1 MPDNGLPI
9 WRLHADLLRALSGG
23 NRLVLVAATG
33 SGKTTQ
39 VPQMIL
45 DAGLVPEGKQIVVLQ
60 PRRVAA
66 RTVATRVAWERG
78 VRLGTEVGYQV
89 RFEDRIG
96 EGTRIAFVTEGILL
110 RWLQDDPRLE
120 RIAVLVF
127 DEFHER
133 NLLSDVA
140 LALAKRLQANGR
152 PDLRLLVMSATLD
165 AEPVARYLAAP
176 PPDRSP
182 PAAPDVAPAHA
193 VPAVPA
199 VPESVPI
206 LVSEGRTFP
215 VEMRWLEYGDS
226 RPVHE
231 LAADKVE
238 RIVESGWEG
247 DILVFMPGKG
257 EIQATLG
264 ALAAA
269 RLGERVVLIP
279 LHGELPPEDQDRA
292 FQPSPLR
299 KIVVSTNVAETSVTI
314 DGIRHVV
321 DGGLARMARYDAER
335 GIQTLMVEEISRASA
350 DQRAGRAG
358 RTAPGTC
365 WRLWTESGH
374 LNRPAR
380 NTPEIQRADLA
391 EVVLLLHS
399 LGVRQAAT
407 FDWLDAPDRAA
418 VLRAERLLHLL
429 GALGPSGQGGMAG
442 ADGHAGDPPDAASDL
457 TPVGRQ
463 MLRLPMHPRFARLL
477 IEASRR
483 GCVPAACL
491 CAALVSGR
499 DLLMRVN
506 RDDRAMGDARELFE
520 GSTLS
525 DFHTLLRA
533 HQFARNARFALEPC
547 RRHGIHAQ
555 TARQVEDT
563 FQQLVRI
570 AEREGLMP
578 GDPRSE
584 SNAAA
589 PEGDEALL
597 KSLCAGFVDQVCV
610 RKDSGSLDCLLTEGR
625 VGTLMRES
633 VVQQAELLVVG
644 SLREIPGR
652 SGGVLTLLGLATA
665 VKVEWLRELYPQH
678 FQAAVEHV
686 YDRLHKRVS
695 PVRRQ
700 RFLDLVVATEH
711 LRETDPEQS
720 GRCLAEAFARG
731 GFELPQLDHDL
742 RQFIARVNLMARAL
756 PHLEFPAFDGAA
768 LVAALE
774 RAFRGLTLVKQAQAA
789 PLREAFRAHLAPEQI
804 AWLDELMPLHLS
816 WIEGR
821 RLKLTYVEPD
831 PDLDPEE
838 IPGPEAQVKL
848 TECLPLK
855 THPTV
860 GEDAIPVRLALQ
872 APDGKRLEVVSDFP
886 RWRETTYPKLR
897 SQLRAKYPG
906 FVWP

>member
-9 WRLHADLLRALSGG
+9 WRLHADLIRTLTEG
-23 NRLVLVAATG
+23 NQLVLVAATG

-45 DAGLVPEGKQIVVLQ
+45 DAGLVPPGQQIVVLQ

-66 RTVATRVAWERG
+66 RTVATRVAWERQ
-78 VRLGTEVGYQV
+78 VRLGAEVGYQV

-96 EGTRIAFVTEGILL
+96 DATRIAFITEGILL
-110 RWLQDDPRLE
+110 RWIQDDPRLSQ
-120 RIAVLVF
+120 IGVLIF

-140 LALAKRLQANGR
+140 LALAKRLQATER
-152 PDLRLLVMSATLD
+152 PDLRLVVMSATLE
-165 AEPVARYLAAP
+165 AEPVARYLAASVSVPAPVTGQGVSDLP
-176 PPDRSP
+176 PGGI
-182 PAAPDVAPAHA
+182 APASA
-193 VPAVPA
+193 
-199 VPESVPI
+199 PI

-215 VEMRWLEYGDS
+215 VEMQWLDYGDS

-238 RIVESGWEG
+238 RIVEAGWEG

-269 RLGERVVLIP
+269 RLGERVSLIP
-279 LHGELPPEDQDRA
+279 LHGELGPDDQDRA

-407 FDWLDAPDRAA
+407 FDWLDAPDKAA
-418 VLRAERLLHLL
+418 VLRAERLLHIL
-429 GALGPSGQGGMAG
+429 GALEEGHGAESSG
-442 ADGHAGDPPDAASDL
+442 SDL

-477 IEASRR
+477 VEASRR

-506 RDDRAMGDARELFE
+506 REDPSSADARELFE
-520 GSTLS
+520 GSTQS

-533 HQFARNARFALEPC
+533 HQYARNAHFSLEAC

-570 AEREGLMP
+570 AEREKMMTRDSG
-578 GDPRSE
+578 
-584 SNAAA
+584 AASA
-589 PEGDEALL
+589 EVGDEGLL

-625 VGTLMRES
+625 TGSLMRES
-633 VVQQAELLVVG
+633 VVQQAELMVVG
-644 SLREIPGR
+644 SIREVSGR

-665 VKVEWLRELYPQH
+665 VKSEWLRELFPQH
-678 FQAAVEHV
+678 FHTSVDHV
-686 YDRLHKRVS
+686 FDRLHKRVS
-695 PVRRQ
+695 PVRRIC
-700 RFLDLVVATEH
+700 FLDLVVATEH
-711 LRETDPEQS
+711 QRESDPELS

-731 GFELPQLDHDL
+731 GFDLPQLDHEL
-742 RQFIARVNLMARAL
+742 KQFIARVNLIARAL
-756 PHLEFPAFDGAA
+756 PQLEFPAFDGAA
-768 LVAALE
+768 LVAALD
-774 RAFRGLTLVKQAQAA
+774 RAFRGLTLVKQAQVAS
-789 PLREAFRAHLAPEQI
+789 LKEAFRAHLAPEQI
-804 AWLDELMPLHLS
+804 AWLDELMPVHLP
-816 WIEGR
+816 WLEGR

-831 PDLDPEE
+831 PEAEADE
-838 IPGPEAQVKL
+838 ISGPEAQVKL
-848 TECLPLK
+848 TECFQLK

-860 GEDAIPVRLALQ
+860 GEDAIPIRLALQ
-872 APDGKRLEVVSDFP
+872 APDGKRLEVVSNFP
-886 RWRETTYPKLR
+886 RWREVSYPKLR
-897 SQLRAKYPG
+897 AQIRTKYPG

>member
-9 WRLHADLLRALSGG
+9 WRLHADLIRTLTEG
-23 NRLVLVAATG
+23 NQLVLVAATG

-45 DAGLVPEGKQIVVLQ
+45 DAGLVPEGRQIVVLQ

-66 RTVATRVAWERG
+66 RTVATRVAWERQ
-78 VRLGTEVGYQV
+78 VRLGAEVGYQV

-96 EGTRIAFVTEGILL
+96 DGTRIAFVTEGILL
-110 RWLQDDPRLE
+110 RWLQDDPRLS
-120 RIAVLVF
+120 RIGVLIF

-140 LALAKRLQANGR
+140 LALAKRLQVTAR
-152 PDLRLLVMSATLD
+152 PDLRLVVMSATLE
-165 AEPVARYLAAP
+165 AEPVARYLAS
-176 PPDRSP
+176 SP
-182 PAAPDVAPAHA
+182 PGPVAAPSRPAA
-193 VPAVPA
+193 
-199 VPESVPI
+199 PI

-215 VEMRWLEYGDS
+215 VEMQWLDYGDN

-238 RIVESGWEG
+238 RIVEAGWEG

-264 ALAAA
+264 ALSAA
-269 RLGERVVLIP
+269 RLGERVALIP
-279 LHGELPPEDQDRA
+279 LHGELAPDDQDRA
-292 FQPSPLR
+292 FQPSPVR

-365 WRLWTESGH
+365 WRLWTESAH

-399 LGVRQAAT
+399 LGVRQAAV
-407 FDWLDAPDRAA
+407 FDWLDAPDKAA
-418 VLRAERLLHLL
+418 VLRAERLLHIL
-429 GALGPSGQGGMAG
+429 GALETEPAAEPGAG
-442 ADGHAGDPPDAASDL
+442 ERGSDL

-477 IEASRR
+477 VEASRR

-506 RDDRAMGDARELFE
+506 RDDRSMADARELFE
-520 GSTLS
+520 GSPQS

-533 HQFARNARFALEPC
+533 HQYARNAHFSLDAC

-570 AEREGLMP
+570 AEREGMMP
-578 GDPRSE
+578 REASSVPTE
-584 SNAAA
+584 A
-589 PEGDEALL
+589 GDEGLL
-597 KSLCAGFVDQVCV
+597 KSLCAGFVDQVCL

-625 VGTLMRES
+625 TGSLMRES
-633 VVQQAELLVVG
+633 VVQQADLMVVG
-644 SLREIPGR
+644 SIREVSGR
-652 SGGVLTLLGLATA
+652 TGGVLTLLGLATA
-665 VKVEWLRELYPQH
+665 VKTEWLRELYPQH
-678 FQAAVEHV
+678 FSTSVEHV
-686 YDRLHKRVS
+686 FDRLHKRVS
-695 PVRRQ
+695 PVRRI

-711 LRETDPEQS
+711 QRESDPGLS

-731 GFELPQLDHDL
+731 GFELPQLDHEL
-742 RQFIARVNLMARAL
+742 KQFIARVNLIARAL
-756 PHLEFPAFDGAA
+756 PQLEFPAFDGAA
-768 LVAALE
+768 LVAALD
-774 RAFRGLTLVKQAQAA
+774 RAFRGLTLVKQAQSA
-789 PLREAFRAHLAPEQI
+789 PLKEAFRAHLAPEQI
-804 AWLDELMPLHLS
+804 AWLDELMPVHLP
-816 WIEGR
+816 WTEGR

-831 PDLDPEE
+831 PDAEADE

-848 TECLPLK
+848 TECFQLK

-872 APDGKRLEVVSDFP
+872 TPDGKRLEVVSDFP
-886 RWRETTYPKLR
+886 RWREVSYPKQR
-897 SQLRAKYPG
+897 SQLRAKHPG

>member
-9 WRLHADLLRALSGG
+9 WRLHADLIGALTRG

-45 DAGLVPEGKQIVVLQ
+45 DAGLVPEGRQIVVLQ

-66 RTVATRVAWERG
+66 RTVATRVAWERQ
-78 VRLGTEVGYQV
+78 VRLGAEVGYQV
-89 RFEDRIG
+89 LFEDRIG
-96 EGTRIAFVTEGILL
+96 DDTRIAFVTEGILL
-110 RWLQDDPRLE
+110 RWLQDDPRLS
-120 RIAVLVF
+120 RIGVLIF

-140 LALAKRLQANGR
+140 LALAKRLQATAR
-152 PDLRLLVMSATLD
+152 PDLRLVVMSATLE
-165 AEPVARYLAAP
+165 AEPVARYLAS
-176 PPDRSP
+176 SP
-182 PAAPDVAPAHA
+182 PGPVAAPARPAA
-193 VPAVPA
+193 
-199 VPESVPI
+199 PI

-215 VEMRWLEYGDS
+215 VEMQWLDYGDN

-238 RIVESGWEG
+238 RIVEAGWEG

-257 EIQATLG
+257 EIQAALG
-264 ALAAA
+264 ALSAA
-269 RLGERVVLIP
+269 RLGERVALIP
-279 LHGELPPEDQDRA
+279 LHGELAPDDQDRA
-292 FQPSPLR
+292 FQPSPVR

-365 WRLWTESGH
+365 WRLWTESAH

-399 LGVRQAAT
+399 LGVRQAAV
-407 FDWLDAPDRAA
+407 FDWLDAPDKAA
-418 VLRAERLLHLL
+418 VLRAERLLHIL
-429 GALGPSGQGGMAG
+429 GALETEPAAEPGAG
-442 ADGHAGDPPDAASDL
+442 ERGSDL

-477 IEASRR
+477 VEASRR

-506 RDDRAMGDARELFE
+506 RDDRSMVDARELFE
-520 GSTLS
+520 GSPQS

-533 HQFARNARFALEPC
+533 HQYARNAHFSLDAC

-570 AEREGLMP
+570 AEREGMMP
-578 GDPRSE
+578 REASSVPTE
-584 SNAAA
+584 A
-589 PEGDEALL
+589 GDEGLL
-597 KSLCAGFVDQVCV
+597 KSLCAGFVDQVCI

-625 VGTLMRES
+625 TGSLMRES
-633 VVQQAELLVVG
+633 VVQQAELMVVG
-644 SLREIPGR
+644 SIREVSGR
-652 SGGVLTLLGLATA
+652 TGGVLTLLGLATA
-665 VKVEWLRELYPQH
+665 VKTEWLRELYPQH
-678 FQAAVEHV
+678 FSTSVEHV
-686 YDRLHKRVS
+686 FDRLHKRVS
-695 PVRRQ
+695 PVRRI

-711 LRETDPEQS
+711 QRESDPEQS

-731 GFELPQLDHDL
+731 GFELPQLDHEL
-742 RQFIARVNLMARAL
+742 KQFIARVNLIARAL
-756 PHLEFPAFDGAA
+756 PQLEFPAFDGAA
-768 LVAALE
+768 LVAALD
-774 RAFRGLTLVKQAQAA
+774 RAFRGLTLVKQAQSA
-789 PLREAFRAHLAPEQI
+789 PLKEAFRAHLAPEQI
-804 AWLDELMPLHLS
+804 AWLDELMPVHLP
-816 WIEGR
+816 WTEGR

-831 PDLDPEE
+831 PDAEADE

-848 TECLPLK
+848 TECFQLK

-872 APDGKRLEVVSDFP
+872 TPDGKRLEVVSDFP
-886 RWRETTYPKLR
+886 RWREVSYPKQR
-897 SQLRAKYPG
+897 SQLRAKHPG

>member
-9 WRLHADLLRALSGG
+9 WRLHADLIRTLTEG
-23 NRLVLVAATG
+23 NQLVLVAATG

-45 DAGLVPEGKQIVVLQ
+45 DAGLVPEGRRIVVLQ

-66 RTVATRVAWERG
+66 RTVATRVAWERQ
-78 VRLGTEVGYQV
+78 VRLGAEVGYQV

-96 EGTRIAFVTEGILL
+96 DGTRIAFVTEGILL
-110 RWLQDDPRLE
+110 RWLQDDPRLS
-120 RIAVLVF
+120 RIGVLIF

-140 LALAKRLQANGR
+140 LALAKRLQATAR
-152 PDLRLLVMSATLD
+152 PDLRLVVMSATLE
-165 AEPVARYLAAP
+165 AEPVARYLAS
-176 PPDRSP
+176 SP
-182 PAAPDVAPAHA
+182 PGPVEAPAR
-193 VPAVPA
+193 PAA
-199 VPESVPI
+199 PI

-215 VEMRWLEYGDS
+215 VEMQWLDYGDN

-238 RIVESGWEG
+238 RIVEAGWEG

-264 ALAAA
+264 ALSAA
-269 RLGERVVLIP
+269 RLGERVALIP
-279 LHGELPPEDQDRA
+279 LHGELAPDDQDRA
-292 FQPSPLR
+292 FQPSPVR

-365 WRLWTESGH
+365 WRLWTESAH

-399 LGVRQAAT
+399 LGVRQAAV
-407 FDWLDAPDRAA
+407 FDWLDAPDKAA
-418 VLRAERLLHLL
+418 VLRAERLLHIL
-429 GALGPSGQGGMAG
+429 GALETEPAAEPGAG
-442 ADGHAGDPPDAASDL
+442 ERGSDL

-477 IEASRR
+477 VEASRR

-506 RDDRAMGDARELFE
+506 RDDRSMADARELFE
-520 GSTLS
+520 GSPQS

-533 HQFARNARFALEPC
+533 HQYARNAHFSLDAC

-570 AEREGLMP
+570 AEREGMT
-578 GDPRSE
+578 PREASPTPTE
-584 SNAAA
+584 A
-589 PEGDEALL
+589 GDEGLL
-597 KSLCAGFVDQVCV
+597 KSLCAGFIDQVCV

-625 VGTLMRES
+625 TGSLMRES
-633 VVQQAELLVVG
+633 VVQQAELMVVG
-644 SLREIPGR
+644 SIREVSGR
-652 SGGVLTLLGLATA
+652 TGGVLTLLGLATA
-665 VKVEWLRELYPQH
+665 VKTEWLRELYPQH
-678 FQAAVEHV
+678 FNTSVEHV
-686 YDRLHKRVS
+686 FDRLHKRVS
-695 PVRRQ
+695 PVRRI

-711 LRETDPEQS
+711 QRESDPEQS

-731 GFELPQLDHDL
+731 GFELPQLDHEL
-742 RQFIARVNLMARAL
+742 KQFIARVNLIARAL

-768 LVAALE
+768 LVAALD
-774 RAFRGLTLVKQAQAA
+774 RAFRGLTLVKQAQSA
-789 PLREAFRAHLAPEQI
+789 PLKEAFRAHLAPEQI
-804 AWLDELMPLHLS
+804 AWLDELMPVHLP
-816 WIEGR
+816 WTEGR

-831 PDLDPEE
+831 PDAEADE

-848 TECLPLK
+848 TECFQLK

-872 APDGKRLEVVSDFP
+872 TPDGKRLEVVSDFP
-886 RWRETTYPKLR
+886 RWREVSYPKQR
-897 SQLRAKYPG
+897 SQLRAKHPG

>member
-9 WRLHADLLRALSGG
+9 WRLHADLIRTLTEG
-23 NRLVLVAATG
+23 NQLVLVAATG

-45 DAGLVPEGKQIVVLQ
+45 DAGLVPEGQQIVVLQ

-66 RTVATRVAWERG
+66 RTVATRVAWERQ
-78 VRLGTEVGYQV
+78 VRLGAEVGYQV

-96 EGTRIAFVTEGILL
+96 DATRIAFITEGILL
-110 RWLQDDPRLE
+110 RWIQDDPRLSQ
-120 RIAVLVF
+120 IGVLIF

-140 LALAKRLQANGR
+140 LALAKRLQATER
-152 PDLRLLVMSATLD
+152 PDLRLVVMSATLE
-165 AEPVARYLAAP
+165 AEPVARYLAASVSVPAPVTGQGVSDLP
-176 PPDRSP
+176 PGGI
-182 PAAPDVAPAHA
+182 APASA
-193 VPAVPA
+193 
-199 VPESVPI
+199 PI

-215 VEMRWLEYGDS
+215 VEMQWLDYGDS

-238 RIVESGWEG
+238 RIVEAGWEG

-269 RLGERVVLIP
+269 RLGERVSLIP
-279 LHGELPPEDQDRA
+279 LHGELGPDDQDRA

-407 FDWLDAPDRAA
+407 FDWLDAPDKAA
-418 VLRAERLLHLL
+418 VLRAERLLHIL
-429 GALGPSGQGGMAG
+429 GALEEGHGAESSG
-442 ADGHAGDPPDAASDL
+442 SDL

-477 IEASRR
+477 VEASRR

-506 RDDRAMGDARELFE
+506 REDPSSADARELFE
-520 GSTLS
+520 GSTQS

-533 HQFARNARFALEPC
+533 HQYARNAHFSLEAC

-570 AEREGLMP
+570 AEREKMMTRDSG
-578 GDPRSE
+578 
-584 SNAAA
+584 AASA
-589 PEGDEALL
+589 EAGDEGLL

-625 VGTLMRES
+625 TGSLMRES
-633 VVQQAELLVVG
+633 VVQQAELMVVG
-644 SLREIPGR
+644 SIREVSGR

-665 VKVEWLRELYPQH
+665 VKSEWLRELFPQH
-678 FQAAVEHV
+678 FHTSVDHV
-686 YDRLHKRVS
+686 FDRLHKRVS
-695 PVRRQ
+695 PVRRIC
-700 RFLDLVVATEH
+700 FLDLVVATEH
-711 LRETDPEQS
+711 QRESDPELS

-731 GFELPQLDHDL
+731 GFDLPQLDHEL
-742 RQFIARVNLMARAL
+742 KQFIARVNLIARAL
-756 PHLEFPAFDGAA
+756 PQLEFPAFDGAA
-768 LVAALE
+768 LVAALD
-774 RAFRGLTLVKQAQAA
+774 RAFRGLTLVKQAQVAS
-789 PLREAFRAHLAPEQI
+789 LKEAFRAHLAPEQI
-804 AWLDELMPLHLS
+804 AWLDELMPVHLP
-816 WIEGR
+816 WLEGR

-831 PDLDPEE
+831 PEAEADE
-838 IPGPEAQVKL
+838 ISGPEAQVKL
-848 TECLPLK
+848 TECFQLK

-860 GEDAIPVRLALQ
+860 GEDAIPIRLALQ
-872 APDGKRLEVVSDFP
+872 APDGKRLEVVSNFP
-886 RWRETTYPKLR
+886 RWREVSYPKLR
-897 SQLRAKYPG
+897 AQIRTKYPG

>member
-9 WRLHADLLRALSGG
+9 WRLHADLIRTLTEG
-23 NRLVLVAATG
+23 NQLVLVAATG

-45 DAGLVPEGKQIVVLQ
+45 DAGLVPEGQQIVVLQ

-66 RTVATRVAWERG
+66 RTVATRVAWERQ
-78 VRLGTEVGYQV
+78 VRLGAEVGYQV

-96 EGTRIAFVTEGILL
+96 DATRIAFITEGILL
-110 RWLQDDPRLE
+110 RWIQDDPRLSQ
-120 RIAVLVF
+120 IGVLIF

-140 LALAKRLQANGR
+140 LALAKRLQATER
-152 PDLRLLVMSATLD
+152 PDLRLVVMSATLE
-165 AEPVARYLAAP
+165 AEPVARYLAASVSVPAPVTGQGVSDLP
-176 PPDRSP
+176 PGGL
-182 PAAPDVAPAHA
+182 APASA
-193 VPAVPA
+193 
-199 VPESVPI
+199 PI

-215 VEMRWLEYGDS
+215 VEMQWLDYGDS

-238 RIVESGWEG
+238 RIVEAGWEG

-257 EIQATLG
+257 EIQAALG

-269 RLGERVVLIP
+269 RLGERVSLIP
-279 LHGELPPEDQDRA
+279 LHGELGLDDQDRA

-407 FDWLDAPDRAA
+407 FDWLDAPDKAA
-418 VLRAERLLHLL
+418 VLRAERLLHIL
-429 GALGPSGQGGMAG
+429 GALEEGHGAESSG
-442 ADGHAGDPPDAASDL
+442 SDL

-477 IEASRR
+477 VEASRR

-506 RDDRAMGDARELFE
+506 REDPSSADARELFE
-520 GSTLS
+520 GSTQS

-533 HQFARNARFALEPC
+533 HQYARNAHFSLEAC

-570 AEREGLMP
+570 AEREKMMTRDSG
-578 GDPRSE
+578 
-584 SNAAA
+584 AASA
-589 PEGDEALL
+589 EAGDEGLL

-625 VGTLMRES
+625 TGSLMRES
-633 VVQQAELLVVG
+633 VVQQAELMVVG
-644 SLREIPGR
+644 SIREVSGR

-665 VKVEWLRELYPQH
+665 VKSEWLRELFPQH
-678 FQAAVEHV
+678 FHTSIDHV
-686 YDRLHKRVS
+686 FDRLHKRVS
-695 PVRRQ
+695 PVRRIC
-700 RFLDLVVATEH
+700 FLDLVVATEH
-711 LRETDPEQS
+711 QRESDPELS

-731 GFELPQLDHDL
+731 GFDLPQLDHEL
-742 RQFIARVNLMARAL
+742 KQFIARVNLIARAL
-756 PHLEFPAFDGAA
+756 PQLEFPAFDGAA
-768 LVAALE
+768 LVAALD
-774 RAFRGLTLVKQAQAA
+774 RAFRGLTLVKQAQVAS
-789 PLREAFRAHLAPEQI
+789 LKEAFRAHLAPEQI
-804 AWLDELMPLHLS
+804 AWLDELMPVHLP
-816 WIEGR
+816 WLEGR

-831 PDLDPEE
+831 PEAEADE
-838 IPGPEAQVKL
+838 ISGPEAQVKL
-848 TECLPLK
+848 TECFQLK

-860 GEDAIPVRLALQ
+860 GEDAIPIRLALQ
-872 APDGKRLEVVSDFP
+872 APDGKRLEVVSNFP
-886 RWRETTYPKLR
+886 RWREVSYPKLR
-897 SQLRAKYPG
+897 AQIRTKYPG

>member
-9 WRLHADLLRALSGG
+9 WRLHADLIRTLTEG
-23 NRLVLVAATG
+23 NQLVLVAATG

-45 DAGLVPEGKQIVVLQ
+45 DAGLVPEGQQIVVLQ

-66 RTVATRVAWERG
+66 RTVATRVAWERQ
-78 VRLGTEVGYQV
+78 VRLGAEVGYQV

-96 EGTRIAFVTEGILL
+96 DATRIAFITEGILL
-110 RWLQDDPRLE
+110 RWIQDDPRLSQ
-120 RIAVLVF
+120 IGVLIF

-140 LALAKRLQANGR
+140 LALAKRLQATER
-152 PDLRLLVMSATLD
+152 PDLRLVVMSATLE
-165 AEPVARYLAAP
+165 AEPVARYLAASVSVPAPVTGQGGSDLP
-176 PPDRSP
+176 PGGL
-182 PAAPDVAPAHA
+182 APASA
-193 VPAVPA
+193 
-199 VPESVPI
+199 PI

-215 VEMRWLEYGDS
+215 VEMQWLDYGDS

-238 RIVESGWEG
+238 RIVEAGWEG

-269 RLGERVVLIP
+269 RLGERVSLIP
-279 LHGELPPEDQDRA
+279 LHGELGPDDQDRA

-407 FDWLDAPDRAA
+407 FDWLDAPDKAA
-418 VLRAERLLHLL
+418 VLRAERLLHIL
-429 GALGPSGQGGMAG
+429 GALEEGHGAESSG
-442 ADGHAGDPPDAASDL
+442 SDL

-477 IEASRR
+477 VEASRR

-506 RDDRAMGDARELFE
+506 REDPSSADARELFE
-520 GSTLS
+520 GSTQS

-533 HQFARNARFALEPC
+533 HQYARNAHFSLEAC

-570 AEREGLMP
+570 AEREKMVTRDSG
-578 GDPRSE
+578 
-584 SNAAA
+584 AASA
-589 PEGDEALL
+589 EAGDEGLL

-625 VGTLMRES
+625 TGSLMRES
-633 VVQQAELLVVG
+633 VVQQAELMVVG
-644 SLREIPGR
+644 SIREVSGR

-665 VKVEWLRELYPQH
+665 VKSEWLRELFPQH
-678 FQAAVEHV
+678 FHTSVDHV
-686 YDRLHKRVS
+686 FDRLHKRVS
-695 PVRRQ
+695 PVRRIC
-700 RFLDLVVATEH
+700 FLDLVVATEH
-711 LRETDPEQS
+711 QRESDPELS

-731 GFELPQLDHDL
+731 GFDLPQLDHEL
-742 RQFIARVNLMARAL
+742 KQFIARVNLIARAL
-756 PHLEFPAFDGAA
+756 PQLEFPAFDGAA
-768 LVAALE
+768 LVAALD
-774 RAFRGLTLVKQAQAA
+774 RAFRGLTLVKQAQVAS
-789 PLREAFRAHLAPEQI
+789 LKEAFRAHLAPEQI
-804 AWLDELMPLHLS
+804 AWLDELMPVHLP
-816 WIEGR
+816 WLEGR

-831 PDLDPEE
+831 PEAEADE
-838 IPGPEAQVKL
+838 ISGPEAQVKL
-848 TECLPLK
+848 TECFQLK
-855 THPTV
+855 THPMV
-860 GEDAIPVRLALQ
+860 GEDAIPIRLALQ
-872 APDGKRLEVVSDFP
+872 APDGKRLEVVSNFP
-886 RWRETTYPKLR
+886 RWREISYPKLR
-897 SQLRAKYPG
+897 AQIRTKYPG

>member
-1 MPDNGLPI
+1 
-9 WRLHADLLRALSGG
+9 LHADLIRTLTEG
-23 NRLVLVAATG
+23 NQLVLVAATG

-45 DAGLVPEGKQIVVLQ
+45 DAGLVPEGRQIVVLQ

-66 RTVATRVAWERG
+66 RTVATRVAWERQ
-78 VRLGTEVGYQV
+78 VRLGAEVGYQV

-96 EGTRIAFVTEGILL
+96 DATRIAFITEGILL
-110 RWLQDDPRLE
+110 RWIQDDPRLSQ
-120 RIAVLVF
+120 IGVLIF

-140 LALAKRLQANGR
+140 LALAKRLQANER
-152 PDLRLLVMSATLD
+152 PDLRLVVMSATLE

-176 PPDRSP
+176 VPV
-182 PAAPDVAPAHA
+182 PASVMGPLGGNLAPGGLAPASA
-193 VPAVPA
+193 
-199 VPESVPI
+199 PI

-215 VEMRWLEYGDS
+215 VEMQWLDYGDS

-238 RIVESGWEG
+238 RIVEAGWEG

-257 EIQATLG
+257 EIQAALG

-269 RLGERVVLIP
+269 RLGERVALIP
-279 LHGELPPEDQDRA
+279 LHGELGPDDQDRA

-399 LGVRQAAT
+399 LGVRQAVT
-407 FDWLDAPDRAA
+407 FDWLDAPDKAA
-418 VLRAERLLHLL
+418 VLRAERLLHIL
-429 GALGPSGQGGMAG
+429 GALEGGQGAESPG
-442 ADGHAGDPPDAASDL
+442 SDL

-477 IEASRR
+477 VEASRR

-506 RDDRAMGDARELFE
+506 REDPSSADARELFE
-520 GSTLS
+520 GSTQS

-533 HQFARNARFALEPC
+533 HQYARNAHFSLEAC

-570 AEREGLMP
+570 AEREKMMTRDSG
-578 GDPRSE
+578 
-584 SNAAA
+584 AASTEA
-589 PEGDEALL
+589 GDEGLL

-625 VGTLMRES
+625 AGSLMRES
-633 VVQQAELLVVG
+633 VVQQAELMVVG
-644 SLREIPGR
+644 SIREVSGR

-665 VKVEWLRELYPQH
+665 VKTEWLRELFPQH
-678 FQAAVEHV
+678 FHTSVDHV
-686 YDRLHKRVS
+686 FDRLHKRVS
-695 PVRRQ
+695 PVRRIC
-700 RFLDLVVATEH
+700 FLDLVVATEH
-711 LRETDPEQS
+711 QRESDPEQS

-731 GFELPQLDHDL
+731 GFDLPQLDHEL
-742 RQFIARVNLMARAL
+742 KQFIARVNLMARAL

-768 LVAALE
+768 LEAALD
-774 RAFRGLTLVKQAQAA
+774 RAFRGLTLVKQAQSA
-789 PLREAFRAHLAPEQI
+789 PLKEAFRAHLAPEQI
-804 AWLDELMPLHLS
+804 AWLDELLPVYLP

-831 PDLDPEE
+831 PEADADE
-838 IPGPEAQVKL
+838 ILGPEAQVKL
-848 TECLPLK
+848 TECFQLK
-855 THPTV
+855 AHPTV
-860 GEDAIPVRLALQ
+860 GEEAIPVRLALQ

-886 RWRETTYPKLR
+886 RWREVSYPKLR
-897 SQLRAKYPG
+897 AQIRTKYPG

>member
-1 MPDNGLPI
+1 VPDNGLPI
-9 WRLHADLLRALSGG
+9 WRLHADLIRTLTEG
-23 NRLVLVAATG
+23 NQLVLVAATG

-45 DAGLVPEGKQIVVLQ
+45 DAGLVPEGQQIVVLQ

-66 RTVATRVAWERG
+66 RTVATRVAWERQ
-78 VRLGTEVGYQV
+78 VRLGAEVGYQV

-96 EGTRIAFVTEGILL
+96 DATRIAFITEGILL
-110 RWLQDDPRLE
+110 RWIQDDPRLSQ
-120 RIAVLVF
+120 IGVLIF

-140 LALAKRLQANGR
+140 LALAKRLQATER
-152 PDLRLLVMSATLD
+152 PDLRLVVMSATLE
-165 AEPVARYLAAP
+165 AEPVARYLAASVSVPAPVTGQGGSDLP
-176 PPDRSP
+176 PGGI
-182 PAAPDVAPAHA
+182 APASA
-193 VPAVPA
+193 
-199 VPESVPI
+199 PI

-215 VEMRWLEYGDS
+215 VEMQWLDYGDS

-238 RIVESGWEG
+238 RIVEAGWEG

-257 EIQATLG
+257 EIQAALG

-269 RLGERVVLIP
+269 RLGERVSLIP
-279 LHGELPPEDQDRA
+279 LHGELGPDDQDRA

-407 FDWLDAPDRAA
+407 FDWLDAPDKAA
-418 VLRAERLLHLL
+418 VLRAERLLHIL
-429 GALGPSGQGGMAG
+429 GALEEGRGAESSG
-442 ADGHAGDPPDAASDL
+442 SDL

-477 IEASRR
+477 VEASRR

-506 RDDRAMGDARELFE
+506 REDPSSADARELFE
-520 GSTLS
+520 GSTQS

-533 HQFARNARFALEPC
+533 HQYARNAHFSLEAC

-570 AEREGLMP
+570 AEREKMVARDSG
-578 GDPRSE
+578 
-584 SNAAA
+584 AAA
-589 PEGDEALL
+589 TEAGDEGLL

-625 VGTLMRES
+625 TGSLMRES
-633 VVQQAELLVVG
+633 VVQQAELMVVG
-644 SLREIPGR
+644 SIREVSGR

-665 VKVEWLRELYPQH
+665 VKSEWLRELFPQH
-678 FQAAVEHV
+678 FHTSVDHV
-686 YDRLHKRVS
+686 FDRLHKRVS
-695 PVRRQ
+695 PVRRIC
-700 RFLDLVVATEH
+700 FLDLVVATEH
-711 LRETDPEQS
+711 QRESDPELS

-731 GFELPQLDHDL
+731 GFDLPQLDHEL
-742 RQFIARVNLMARAL
+742 KQFIARVNLIARAL
-756 PHLEFPAFDGAA
+756 PQLEFPAFDGNA
-768 LVAALE
+768 LVAALD

-789 PLREAFRAHLAPEQI
+789 SLKEAFRAHLAPEQI
-804 AWLDELMPLHLS
+804 AWLDELMPVHLP
-816 WIEGR
+816 WLEGR

-831 PDLDPEE
+831 PEAEADE
-838 IPGPEAQVKL
+838 ISGPEAQVKL
-848 TECLPLK
+848 TECFQLK

-860 GEDAIPVRLALQ
+860 GEDAIPIRLALQ
-872 APDGKRLEVVSDFP
+872 APDGKRLEVVSNFP
-886 RWRETTYPKLR
+886 RWREISYPKLR
-897 SQLRAKYPG
+897 AQIRTKYPG

>member
-1 MPDNGLPI
+1 
-9 WRLHADLLRALSGG
+9 
-23 NRLVLVAATG
+23 
-33 SGKTTQ
+33 
-39 VPQMIL
+39 
-45 DAGLVPEGKQIVVLQ
+45 
-60 PRRVAA
+60 
-66 RTVATRVAWERG
+66 
-78 VRLGTEVGYQV
+78 
-89 RFEDRIG
+89 
-96 EGTRIAFVTEGILL
+96 
-110 RWLQDDPRLE
+110 
-120 RIAVLVF
+120 
-127 DEFHER
+127 
-133 NLLSDVA
+133 
-140 LALAKRLQANGR
+140 
-152 PDLRLLVMSATLD
+152 
-165 AEPVARYLAAP
+165 
-176 PPDRSP
+176 
-182 PAAPDVAPAHA
+182 
-193 VPAVPA
+193 
-199 VPESVPI
+199 
-206 LVSEGRTFP
+206 
-215 VEMRWLEYGDS
+215 
-226 RPVHE
+226 
-231 LAADKVE
+231 
-238 RIVESGWEG
+238 
-247 DILVFMPGKG
+247 
-257 EIQATLG
+257 
-264 ALAAA
+264 
-269 RLGERVVLIP
+269 
-279 LHGELPPEDQDRA
+279 
-292 FQPSPLR
+292 
-299 KIVVSTNVAETSVTI
+299 VTI

-407 FDWLDAPDRAA
+407 FDWLDAPDKAA
-418 VLRAERLLHLL
+418 VLRAERLLHIL
-429 GALGPSGQGGMAG
+429 GALEGEQGAESPG
-442 ADGHAGDPPDAASDL
+442 SDL

-477 IEASRR
+477 VEASRR

-506 RDDRAMGDARELFE
+506 RDDRSSADARELFE

-533 HQFARNARFALEPC
+533 HQYARNAHFALDAC

-570 AEREGLMP
+570 AEREKMMARDSG
-578 GDPRSE
+578 
-584 SNAAA
+584 AA
-589 PEGDEALL
+589 PAEAGDEGLL

-625 VGTLMRES
+625 TGSLMRES
-633 VVQQAELLVVG
+633 VVQQAELMVVG
-644 SLREIPGR
+644 SIREVSGR

-665 VKVEWLRELYPQH
+665 VKAEWLRELFPQH
-678 FQAAVEHV
+678 FHTSVEHV
-686 YDRLHKRVS
+686 FDRLHKRVS
-695 PVRRQ
+695 PVRRI

-711 LRETDPEQS
+711 QRESDPEES

-731 GFELPQLDHDL
+731 GFDLPQLDHEL
-742 RQFIARVNLMARAL
+742 KQFIARVNLMARAL
-756 PHLEFPAFDGAA
+756 PQLEFPAFDGAA
-768 LVAALE
+768 LVAALD

-789 PLREAFRAHLAPEQI
+789 PLKEAFRAHLAAEQI
-804 AWLDELMPLHLS
+804 AWLDELMPVHLP
-816 WIEGR
+816 WLEGR

-831 PDLDPEE
+831 PDADPDE

-848 TECLPLK
+848 TECFQLK
-855 THPTV
+855 VHPTV
-860 GEDAIPVRLALQ
+860 GEDAIPIRLALQ

-886 RWRETTYPKLR
+886 RWRESSYPKLR
-897 SQLRAKYPG
+897 SQLRTKYSG

>member
-9 WRLHADLLRALSGG
+9 WRLHADLIRTLTEG
-23 NRLVLVAATG
+23 NQLVLVAATG

-45 DAGLVPEGKQIVVLQ
+45 DAGLVPEGQQIVVLQ

-66 RTVATRVAWERG
+66 RTVATRVAWERQ
-78 VRLGTEVGYQV
+78 VRLGAEVGYQV

-96 EGTRIAFVTEGILL
+96 DATRIAFITEGILL
-110 RWLQDDPRLE
+110 RWIQDDPRLSQ
-120 RIAVLVF
+120 IGVLIF

-140 LALAKRLQANGR
+140 LALAKRLQATER
-152 PDLRLLVMSATLD
+152 PDLRLVVMSATLE
-165 AEPVARYLAAP
+165 AEPVARYLAASVSVPAPVTGQGGSDLP
-176 PPDRSP
+176 PGGI
-182 PAAPDVAPAHA
+182 APASA
-193 VPAVPA
+193 
-199 VPESVPI
+199 PI

-215 VEMRWLEYGDS
+215 VEMQWLDYGDS

-238 RIVESGWEG
+238 RIVEAGWEG

-269 RLGERVVLIP
+269 RLGERVSLIP
-279 LHGELPPEDQDRA
+279 LHGELGPDDQDRA

-407 FDWLDAPDRAA
+407 FDWLDAPDKAA
-418 VLRAERLLHLL
+418 VLRAERLLHIL
-429 GALGPSGQGGMAG
+429 GALEEGHGAESSG
-442 ADGHAGDPPDAASDL
+442 SDL

-477 IEASRR
+477 VEASRR

-506 RDDRAMGDARELFE
+506 REDPSSADARELFE
-520 GSTLS
+520 GSTQS

-533 HQFARNARFALEPC
+533 HQYARNAHFSLEAC

-570 AEREGLMP
+570 AEREKMMTRDSG
-578 GDPRSE
+578 
-584 SNAAA
+584 AASA
-589 PEGDEALL
+589 EAGDEGLL

-625 VGTLMRES
+625 TGSLMRES
-633 VVQQAELLVVG
+633 VVQQAELMVVG
-644 SLREIPGR
+644 SIREVSGR

-665 VKVEWLRELYPQH
+665 VKSEWLRELFPQH
-678 FQAAVEHV
+678 FHTSVDHV
-686 YDRLHKRVS
+686 FDRLHKRVS
-695 PVRRQ
+695 PVRRIC
-700 RFLDLVVATEH
+700 FLDLVVATEH
-711 LRETDPEQS
+711 QRESDPELS

-731 GFELPQLDHDL
+731 GFDLPQLDHEL
-742 RQFIARVNLMARAL
+742 KQFIARVNLIARAL
-756 PHLEFPAFDGAA
+756 PQLEFPAFDGAA
-768 LVAALE
+768 LVAALD
-774 RAFRGLTLVKQAQAA
+774 RAFRGLTLVKQAQVAS
-789 PLREAFRAHLAPEQI
+789 LKEAFRAHLAPEQI
-804 AWLDELMPLHLS
+804 AWLDELMPVHLP
-816 WIEGR
+816 WLEGR

-831 PDLDPEE
+831 PEAEADE
-838 IPGPEAQVKL
+838 ISGPEAQVKL
-848 TECLPLK
+848 TECFQLK

-860 GEDAIPVRLALQ
+860 GEDAIPIRLALQ
-872 APDGKRLEVVSDFP
+872 APDGKRLEVVSNFP
-886 RWRETTYPKLR
+886 RWREISYPKLR
-897 SQLRAKYPG
+897 AQIRTKYPG

>member
-9 WRLHADLLRALSGG
+9 WRLHADLVRTLTEG
-23 NRLVLVAATG
+23 NQLVLVAATG

-45 DAGLVPEGKQIVVLQ
+45 DAGLVPEGRQIVVLQ

-66 RTVATRVAWERG
+66 RTVATRVAWERQS
-78 VRLGTEVGYQV
+78 RLGAEVGYQV

-96 EGTRIAFVTEGILL
+96 NATRIAFVTEGILL
-110 RWLQDDPRLE
+110 RWLQDDPMLS
-120 RIAVLVF
+120 RIGVLIF

-140 LALAKRLQANGR
+140 LALAKRLQATER
-152 PDLRLLVMSATLD
+152 PDLRLVVMSATLE

-176 PPDRSP
+176 RPGPASGVPVTAVPSAP
-182 PAAPDVAPAHA
+182 PAA
-193 VPAVPA
+193 
-199 VPESVPI
+199 PI

-215 VEMRWLEYGDS
+215 VEMRWLDYGDS

-257 EIQATLG
+257 EIQAALG
-264 ALAAA
+264 ALSAA
-269 RLGERVVLIP
+269 RLGERVALIP
-279 LHGELPPEDQDRA
+279 LHGELAPDDQDRA
-292 FQPSPLR
+292 FQPSALR

-407 FDWLDAPDRAA
+407 FDWLDAPDKAA
-418 VLRAERLLHLL
+418 VLRAERLLHVL
-429 GALGPSGQGGMAG
+429 GALEAAEDGSEGGG
-442 ADGHAGDPPDAASDL
+442 FDL

-477 IEASRR
+477 VEASRR

-506 RDDRAMGDARELFE
+506 REDRAMADARELFE
-520 GSTLS
+520 GSTQS

-533 HQFARNARFALEPC
+533 HQYARNAHFSLDAC

-570 AEREGLMP
+570 AEREGMMP
-578 GDPRSE
+578 REASPAPTE
-584 SNAAA
+584 AA
-589 PEGDEALL
+589 DEALL

-625 VGTLMRES
+625 AGSLMRES
-633 VVQQAELLVVG
+633 VVQQAELMVVG
-644 SLREIPGR
+644 SIREVSGR
-652 SGGVLTLLGLATA
+652 TGGVLTLLGLATA
-665 VKVEWLRELYPQH
+665 VKVEWLRELFPQH
-678 FQAAVEHV
+678 FRVSVEHV
-686 YDRLHKRVS
+686 FDRLHKRVS
-695 PVRRQ
+695 PVRRI

-711 LRETDPEQS
+711 QKEVDAAQS

-731 GFELPQLDHDL
+731 GFDLPQLDHEL
-742 RQFIARVNLMARAL
+742 KQFIARVNLMARAL
-756 PHLEFPAFDGAA
+756 PQLEFPAFDGAA
-768 LVAALE
+768 LVAALD
-774 RAFRGLTLVKQAQAA
+774 RAFHGLTLVKQAQSA
-789 PLREAFRAHLAPEQI
+789 PLKEAFRAHLAPEQI
-804 AWLDELMPLHLS
+804 AWLDELMPVHLP

-821 RLKLTYVEPD
+821 RLKLTYQEPD
-831 PDLDPEE
+831 PEADPEA

-848 TECLPLK
+848 TECFQIK

-886 RWRETTYPKLR
+886 RWREVSYPKLR
-897 SQLRAKYPG
+897 PQLRSKYPG

>member
-9 WRLHADLLRALSGG
+9 WRLHADLIRTLTEG
-23 NRLVLVAATG
+23 NQLVLVAATG

-45 DAGLVPEGKQIVVLQ
+45 DAGLVPEGQQIVVLQ

-66 RTVATRVAWERG
+66 RTVATRVAWERQ
-78 VRLGTEVGYQV
+78 VRLGAEVGYQV

-96 EGTRIAFVTEGILL
+96 DATRIAFITEGILL
-110 RWLQDDPRLE
+110 RWIQDDPRLSQ
-120 RIAVLVF
+120 IGVLIF

-140 LALAKRLQANGR
+140 LALAKRLQATER
-152 PDLRLLVMSATLD
+152 PDLRLVVMSATLE
-165 AEPVARYLAAP
+165 AEPVARYLAASVSVPAPVTGQEGSDLP
-176 PPDRSP
+176 PGGI
-182 PAAPDVAPAHA
+182 APASA
-193 VPAVPA
+193 
-199 VPESVPI
+199 PI

-215 VEMRWLEYGDS
+215 VEMQWLDYGDS

-238 RIVESGWEG
+238 RIVEAGWEG

-257 EIQATLG
+257 EIQAALG

-269 RLGERVVLIP
+269 RLGERVSLIP
-279 LHGELPPEDQDRA
+279 LHGELGPDDQDRA

-374 LNRPAR
+374 RNRPAR

-407 FDWLDAPDRAA
+407 FDWLDAPDKAA
-418 VLRAERLLHLL
+418 VLRAERLLHIL
-429 GALGPSGQGGMAG
+429 GALEEGRGAESSG
-442 ADGHAGDPPDAASDL
+442 SDL

-477 IEASRR
+477 VEASRR

-506 RDDRAMGDARELFE
+506 REDPSSADARELFE
-520 GSTLS
+520 GSTQS

-533 HQFARNARFALEPC
+533 HQYARNAHFSLEAC

-570 AEREGLMP
+570 AEREKMMTRDSG
-578 GDPRSE
+578 
-584 SNAAA
+584 AAA
-589 PEGDEALL
+589 TEAGDEGLL

-625 VGTLMRES
+625 TGSLMRES
-633 VVQQAELLVVG
+633 VVQQAELMVVG
-644 SLREIPGR
+644 SIREVSGR

-665 VKVEWLRELYPQH
+665 VKSEWLRELFPQH
-678 FQAAVEHV
+678 FHTLVEHV
-686 YDRLHKRVS
+686 FDRLHKRVS
-695 PVRRQ
+695 PVRRIC
-700 RFLDLVVATEH
+700 FLDLVVATEH
-711 LRETDPEQS
+711 QRESDPEQS

-731 GFELPQLDHDL
+731 GFDLPQLDHEL
-742 RQFIARVNLMARAL
+742 KQFIARVNLIARAL
-756 PHLEFPAFDGAA
+756 PQLEFPAFDGAA
-768 LVAALE
+768 LVAALD
-774 RAFRGLTLVKQAQAA
+774 RAFRGLTLVKQAQVAS
-789 PLREAFRAHLAPEQI
+789 LKEAFRAHLAPEQI
-804 AWLDELMPLHLS
+804 AWLDELMPVHLP
-816 WIEGR
+816 WLEGR

-831 PDLDPEE
+831 PEAEADE
-838 IPGPEAQVKL
+838 ISGPEAQVKL
-848 TECLPLK
+848 TECFQLK

-860 GEDAIPVRLALQ
+860 GEDAIPIRLALQ
-872 APDGKRLEVVSDFP
+872 APDGKRLEVVSNFP
-886 RWRETTYPKLR
+886 RWREVSYPKLR
-897 SQLRAKYPG
+897 AQIRTKYPG

>member
-9 WRLHADLLRALSGG
+9 WRLHADLIRTLTEG
-23 NRLVLVAATG
+23 NQLVLVAATG

-45 DAGLVPEGKQIVVLQ
+45 DAGLVPPGQQIVVLQ

-66 RTVATRVAWERG
+66 RTVATRVAWERQ
-78 VRLGTEVGYQV
+78 VRLGAEVGYQV

-96 EGTRIAFVTEGILL
+96 DATRIAFVTEGILL
-110 RWLQDDPRLE
+110 RWIQDDPRLSQ
-120 RIAVLVF
+120 IGVLIF

-140 LALAKRLQANGR
+140 LALAKRLQATER
-152 PDLRLLVMSATLD
+152 PDLRLVVMSATLE
-165 AEPVARYLAAP
+165 AEPVARYLAASVSVPASVTGQGGSDLP
-176 PPDRSP
+176 PGGI
-182 PAAPDVAPAHA
+182 APASA
-193 VPAVPA
+193 
-199 VPESVPI
+199 PI

-215 VEMRWLEYGDS
+215 VEMQWLDYGDS

-238 RIVESGWEG
+238 RIVEAGWEG

-257 EIQATLG
+257 EIQAALG

-269 RLGERVVLIP
+269 RLGERVSLIP
-279 LHGELPPEDQDRA
+279 LHGELGPDDQDRA

-407 FDWLDAPDRAA
+407 FDWLDAPDKAA
-418 VLRAERLLHLL
+418 VLRAERLLHIL
-429 GALGPSGQGGMAG
+429 GALEEGHGAESSG
-442 ADGHAGDPPDAASDL
+442 SDL

-477 IEASRR
+477 VEASRR

-506 RDDRAMGDARELFE
+506 REDPSSADARELFE
-520 GSTLS
+520 GSTQS

-533 HQFARNARFALEPC
+533 HQYARNAHFSLEAC

-570 AEREGLMP
+570 AEREKMMTRDSG
-578 GDPRSE
+578 
-584 SNAAA
+584 AA
-589 PEGDEALL
+589 PAEAGDEGLL

-625 VGTLMRES
+625 TGSLMRES
-633 VVQQAELLVVG
+633 VVQQAELMVVG
-644 SLREIPGR
+644 SIREVSGR

-665 VKVEWLRELYPQH
+665 VKSEWLRELFPQH
-678 FQAAVEHV
+678 FHTSVDHV
-686 YDRLHKRVS
+686 FDRLHKRVS
-695 PVRRQ
+695 PVRRIS
-700 RFLDLVVATEH
+700 FLDLVVATEH
-711 LRETDPEQS
+711 QRESDPELS
-720 GRCLAEAFARG
+720 GRCLAETFARG
-731 GFELPQLDHDL
+731 GFDLPQLDHEL
-742 RQFIARVNLMARAL
+742 KQFIARVNLIARAL
-756 PHLEFPAFDGAA
+756 PQLEFPAFDGAA
-768 LVAALE
+768 LVAALD
-774 RAFRGLTLVKQAQAA
+774 RAFRGLTLVKQAQVAS
-789 PLREAFRAHLAPEQI
+789 LKEAFRAHLAPEQI
-804 AWLDELMPLHLS
+804 AWLDELMPVHLP
-816 WIEGR
+816 WLEGR

-831 PDLDPEE
+831 PEAEADE
-838 IPGPEAQVKL
+838 ISGPEAQVKL
-848 TECLPLK
+848 TECFQLK

-860 GEDAIPVRLALQ
+860 GEDAIPIRLALQ
-872 APDGKRLEVVSDFP
+872 APDGKRLEVVSNFQ
-886 RWRETTYPKLR
+886 RWREVSYPKLR
-897 SQLRAKYPG
+897 AQIRTKYPG

>member
-9 WRLHADLLRALSGG
+9 WRLHADLIRTLTEG
-23 NRLVLVAATG
+23 NQLVLVAATG

-45 DAGLVPEGKQIVVLQ
+45 DAGLVPEGRQIVVLQ

-66 RTVATRVAWERG
+66 RTVATRVAWERQ
-78 VRLGTEVGYQV
+78 VRLGAEVGYQV

-96 EGTRIAFVTEGILL
+96 DATRIAFITEGILL
-110 RWLQDDPRLE
+110 RWIQDDPRLSQ
-120 RIAVLVF
+120 IGVLIF

-140 LALAKRLQANGR
+140 LALAKRLQANER
-152 PDLRLLVMSATLD
+152 PDLRLVVMSATLE
-165 AEPVARYLAAP
+165 AEPVARYLAASVSVPASVTGQGGSDLP
-176 PPDRSP
+176 PGGI
-182 PAAPDVAPAHA
+182 APASA
-193 VPAVPA
+193 
-199 VPESVPI
+199 PI

-215 VEMRWLEYGDS
+215 VEMQWLDYGDS

-238 RIVESGWEG
+238 RIVEAGWEG

-257 EIQATLG
+257 EIQAALG

-269 RLGERVVLIP
+269 RLGERVSLIP
-279 LHGELPPEDQDRA
+279 LHGELGPDDQDRA

-407 FDWLDAPDRAA
+407 FDWLDAPDKAA
-418 VLRAERLLHLL
+418 VLRAERLLHIL
-429 GALGPSGQGGMAG
+429 GALEEGRGAESSG
-442 ADGHAGDPPDAASDL
+442 SDL

-477 IEASRR
+477 VEASRR

-506 RDDRAMGDARELFE
+506 REDPSSADARELFE
-520 GSTLS
+520 GSTQS

-533 HQFARNARFALEPC
+533 HQYARNAHFSLEAC

-570 AEREGLMP
+570 AEREKMMTRDSG
-578 GDPRSE
+578 
-584 SNAAA
+584 AASA
-589 PEGDEALL
+589 EAGDEGLL

-625 VGTLMRES
+625 TGSLMRES
-633 VVQQAELLVVG
+633 VVQQAELMVVG
-644 SLREIPGR
+644 SIREVSGR

-665 VKVEWLRELYPQH
+665 VKSEWLRELFPQH
-678 FQAAVEHV
+678 FHTSVDHV
-686 YDRLHKRVS
+686 FDRLHKRVS
-695 PVRRQ
+695 PVRRIC
-700 RFLDLVVATEH
+700 FLDLVVATEH
-711 LRETDPEQS
+711 QRESDPELS

-731 GFELPQLDHDL
+731 GFDLPQLDHEL
-742 RQFIARVNLMARAL
+742 KQFIARVNLIARAL

-768 LVAALE
+768 LVAALD
-774 RAFRGLTLVKQAQAA
+774 RAFRGLTLVKQAQSA
-789 PLREAFRAHLAPEQI
+789 PLKEAFRAHLAPEQI
-804 AWLDELMPLHLS
+804 AWLDELLPVYLP

-831 PDLDPEE
+831 PEAEADE
-838 IPGPEAQVKL
+838 ISGPEAQVKL
-848 TECLPLK
+848 TECFQLK

-860 GEDAIPVRLALQ
+860 GEDAIPIRLALQ
-872 APDGKRLEVVSDFP
+872 APDGKRLEVVSNFP
-886 RWRETTYPKLR
+886 RWREISYPKLR
-897 SQLRAKYPG
+897 TQIRTKYPG

>member
-9 WRLHADLLRALSGG
+9 WRLHADLIRTLTEG
-23 NRLVLVAATG
+23 NQLVLVAATG

-45 DAGLVPEGKQIVVLQ
+45 DAGLVPPGQQIVVLQ

-66 RTVATRVAWERG
+66 RTVATRVAWERQ
-78 VRLGTEVGYQV
+78 VRLGAEVGYQV

-96 EGTRIAFVTEGILL
+96 DATRIAFITEGILL
-110 RWLQDDPRLE
+110 RWIQDDPRLSQ
-120 RIAVLVF
+120 IGVLIF

-140 LALAKRLQANGR
+140 LALAKRLQATER
-152 PDLRLLVMSATLD
+152 PDLRLVVMSATLE
-165 AEPVARYLAAP
+165 AEPVARYLAASVSVPAPVTGQGGSDLP
-176 PPDRSP
+176 PGGL
-182 PAAPDVAPAHA
+182 APASA
-193 VPAVPA
+193 
-199 VPESVPI
+199 PI

-215 VEMRWLEYGDS
+215 VEMQWLDYGDS

-238 RIVESGWEG
+238 RIVEAGWEG

-269 RLGERVVLIP
+269 RLGERVSLIP
-279 LHGELPPEDQDRA
+279 LHGELGPDDQDRA

-407 FDWLDAPDRAA
+407 FDWLDAPDKAA
-418 VLRAERLLHLL
+418 VLRAERLLHIL
-429 GALGPSGQGGMAG
+429 GALEEGHGAESSG
-442 ADGHAGDPPDAASDL
+442 SDL

-477 IEASRR
+477 VEASRR

-506 RDDRAMGDARELFE
+506 REDPSSADARELFE
-520 GSTLS
+520 GSTQS

-533 HQFARNARFALEPC
+533 HQYARNAHFSLEAC

-570 AEREGLMP
+570 AEREKMMTRDSG
-578 GDPRSE
+578 
-584 SNAAA
+584 AASA
-589 PEGDEALL
+589 EAGDEGLL

-625 VGTLMRES
+625 TGSLMRES
-633 VVQQAELLVVG
+633 VVQQAELMVVG
-644 SLREIPGR
+644 SIREVSGR

-665 VKVEWLRELYPQH
+665 VKSEWLRELFPQH
-678 FQAAVEHV
+678 FHTSVDHV
-686 YDRLHKRVS
+686 FDRLHKRVS
-695 PVRRQ
+695 PVRRIC
-700 RFLDLVVATEH
+700 FLDLVVATEH
-711 LRETDPEQS
+711 QRESDPELS

-731 GFELPQLDHDL
+731 GFDLPQLDHEL
-742 RQFIARVNLMARAL
+742 KQFIARVNLIARAL
-756 PHLEFPAFDGAA
+756 PQLEFPAFDGAA
-768 LVAALE
+768 LVAALD
-774 RAFRGLTLVKQAQAA
+774 RAFRGLTLVKQAQVAS
-789 PLREAFRAHLAPEQI
+789 LKEAFRAHLAPEQI
-804 AWLDELMPLHLS
+804 AWLDELMPVHLP
-816 WIEGR
+816 WLEGR

-831 PDLDPEE
+831 PEAEADE
-838 IPGPEAQVKL
+838 ISGPEAQVKL
-848 TECLPLK
+848 TECFQLK

-860 GEDAIPVRLALQ
+860 GEDAIPIRLALQ
-872 APDGKRLEVVSDFP
+872 APDGKRLEVVSNFP
-886 RWRETTYPKLR
+886 RWREVSYPKLR
-897 SQLRAKYPG
+897 AQIRTKYPG

>member
-9 WRLHADLLRALSGG
+9 WRLHADLIRTLTEG
-23 NRLVLVAATG
+23 NQLVLVAATG

-45 DAGLVPEGKQIVVLQ
+45 DAGLVPEGRQIVVLQ

-66 RTVATRVAWERG
+66 RTVATRVAWERQ

-96 EGTRIAFVTEGILL
+96 DATRIAFITEGILL
-110 RWLQDDPRLE
+110 RWIQNDPRLSQ
-120 RIAVLVF
+120 IGVLIF

-140 LALAKRLQANGR
+140 LALAKRLQATER
-152 PDLRLLVMSATLD
+152 PDLRLVVMSATLE
-165 AEPVARYLAAP
+165 AEPVARYLAASVSVPAPVTGKGVSDLP
-176 PPDRSP
+176 PGGL
-182 PAAPDVAPAHA
+182 APASA
-193 VPAVPA
+193 
-199 VPESVPI
+199 PI

-215 VEMRWLEYGDS
+215 VEMQWLDYGDS

-238 RIVESGWEG
+238 RIVEAGWEG

-257 EIQATLG
+257 EIQAALG

-269 RLGERVVLIP
+269 RLGERVSLIP
-279 LHGELPPEDQDRA
+279 LHGELAPDDQDRA

-407 FDWLDAPDRAA
+407 FDWLDAPDKAA
-418 VLRAERLLHLL
+418 VLRAERLLHIL
-429 GALGPSGQGGMAG
+429 GALEEGHGAESSG
-442 ADGHAGDPPDAASDL
+442 SDL

-477 IEASRR
+477 VEASRR

-506 RDDRAMGDARELFE
+506 RDAPSSADARELFE
-520 GSTLS
+520 GSTQS

-533 HQFARNARFALEPC
+533 HQYARNAHFSLEAC

-570 AEREGLMP
+570 AEREKMVTRDSG
-578 GDPRSE
+578 
-584 SNAAA
+584 AAQA
-589 PEGDEALL
+589 EAGDEGLL

-625 VGTLMRES
+625 TGSLMRES
-633 VVQQAELLVVG
+633 VVQQAELMVVG
-644 SLREIPGR
+644 SIREVSGR

-665 VKVEWLRELYPQH
+665 VKSEWLRELFPQH
-678 FQAAVEHV
+678 FHTSVEHV
-686 YDRLHKRVS
+686 FDRLHKRVS
-695 PVRRQ
+695 PVRRIC
-700 RFLDLVVATEH
+700 FLDLVVATEH
-711 LRETDPEQS
+711 QRESDPEQS

-731 GFELPQLDHDL
+731 GFDLPQLDHEL
-742 RQFIARVNLMARAL
+742 KQFIARVNLIARAL
-756 PHLEFPAFDGAA
+756 PQLEFPAFDGAA
-768 LVAALE
+768 LVAALD
-774 RAFRGLTLVKQAQAA
+774 RAFRGLTLVKQAQVAS
-789 PLREAFRAHLAPEQI
+789 LKEAFRAHLAPEQI
-804 AWLDELMPLHLS
+804 AWLDELMPVYLPWL
-816 WIEGR
+816 EGR

-831 PDLDPEE
+831 PEADADQ

-848 TECLPLK
+848 TECFQLK
-855 THPTV
+855 EQPTV

-886 RWRETTYPKLR
+886 RWREVSYPKLR
-897 SQLRAKYPG
+897 AQIRTKYPG

>member
-9 WRLHADLLRALSGG
+9 WRLHADLIRTLTEG
-23 NRLVLVAATG
+23 NQLVLVAATG

-45 DAGLVPEGKQIVVLQ
+45 DAGLVPEGRQIVVLQ

-66 RTVATRVAWERG
+66 RSVATRVAWERQ
-78 VRLGTEVGYQV
+78 VRLGAEVGYQV

-96 EGTRIAFVTEGILL
+96 DATRIAFITEGILL
-110 RWLQDDPRLE
+110 RWIQDDPRLSQ
-120 RIAVLVF
+120 IGVLIF

-140 LALAKRLQANGR
+140 LALAKRLQATER
-152 PDLRLLVMSATLD
+152 PDLRLVVMSATLE
-165 AEPVARYLAAP
+165 AEPVARYLAASVSVPASVTGQGGSDLP
-176 PPDRSP
+176 PGGI
-182 PAAPDVAPAHA
+182 APASA
-193 VPAVPA
+193 
-199 VPESVPI
+199 PI

-215 VEMRWLEYGDS
+215 VEMQWLDYGDS

-238 RIVESGWEG
+238 RIVEAGWDG

-257 EIQATLG
+257 EIQAALG

-269 RLGERVVLIP
+269 RLGERVSLIP
-279 LHGELPPEDQDRA
+279 LHGELGPDDQDRA

-407 FDWLDAPDRAA
+407 FDWLDAPDKAA
-418 VLRAERLLHLL
+418 VLRAERLLHIL
-429 GALGPSGQGGMAG
+429 GALEEGRGAESSG
-442 ADGHAGDPPDAASDL
+442 SDL

-477 IEASRR
+477 VEASRR

-506 RDDRAMGDARELFE
+506 REDPSSADARELFE
-520 GSTLS
+520 GSTQS

-533 HQFARNARFALEPC
+533 HQYARNAHFSLEAC

-570 AEREGLMP
+570 AEREKMMTRDSG
-578 GDPRSE
+578 SASAE
-584 SNAAA
+584 A
-589 PEGDEALL
+589 GDEGLL

-625 VGTLMRES
+625 TGSLMRES
-633 VVQQAELLVVG
+633 VVQQAELMVVG
-644 SLREIPGR
+644 SIREVSGR

-665 VKVEWLRELYPQH
+665 VKSEWLRELFPQH
-678 FQAAVEHV
+678 FHTSVDHV
-686 YDRLHKRVS
+686 FDRLHKRVS
-695 PVRRQ
+695 PVRRIC
-700 RFLDLVVATEH
+700 FLDLVVATEH
-711 LRETDPEQS
+711 QRESDPELS

-731 GFELPQLDHDL
+731 GFDLPQLDHEL
-742 RQFIARVNLMARAL
+742 KQFIARVNLIARAL

-768 LVAALE
+768 LVAALD
-774 RAFRGLTLVKQAQAA
+774 RAFRGLTLVKQAQVAS
-789 PLREAFRAHLAPEQI
+789 LKEAFRAHLAPEQI
-804 AWLDELMPLHLS
+804 AWLDELMPVHLP
-816 WIEGR
+816 WLEGR

-831 PDLDPEE
+831 PEAEADE
-838 IPGPEAQVKL
+838 ISGPEAQVKL
-848 TECLPLK
+848 TECFQLK

-860 GEDAIPVRLALQ
+860 GEDAIPIRLALQ
-872 APDGKRLEVVSDFP
+872 APDGKRLEVVSNFP
-886 RWRETTYPKLR
+886 RWREISYPKLR
-897 SQLRAKYPG
+897 TQIRTKYPG

>member
-9 WRLHADLLRALSGG
+9 WRLHADLIRTLAEG
-23 NRLVLVAATG
+23 NQLVLVAATG

-45 DAGLVPEGKQIVVLQ
+45 DAGLVPEGRQIVVLQ

-66 RTVATRVAWERG
+66 RTVATRVAWERQ
-78 VRLGTEVGYQV
+78 VRLGAEVGYQV

-96 EGTRIAFVTEGILL
+96 DGTRIAFVTEGILL
-110 RWLQDDPRLE
+110 RWLQDDPRLS
-120 RIAVLVF
+120 RIGVLIF

-140 LALAKRLQANGR
+140 LALAKRLQATAR
-152 PDLRLLVMSATLD
+152 PDLRLVVMSATLE
-165 AEPVARYLAAP
+165 AEPVARYLAS
-176 PPDRSP
+176 SP
-182 PAAPDVAPAHA
+182 PGPVASPARPAA
-193 VPAVPA
+193 
-199 VPESVPI
+199 PI

-215 VEMRWLEYGDS
+215 VEMQWLDYGDN

-238 RIVESGWEG
+238 RIVEAGWEG

-264 ALAAA
+264 ALSAA
-269 RLGERVVLIP
+269 RLGERVALIP
-279 LHGELPPEDQDRA
+279 LHGELAPDDQDRA
-292 FQPSPLR
+292 FQPSPVR

-321 DGGLARMARYDAER
+321 DGGQARMARYDAER

-365 WRLWTESGH
+365 WRLWTESAH

-399 LGVRQAAT
+399 LGVRQAAV
-407 FDWLDAPDRAA
+407 FDWLDAPDKAA
-418 VLRAERLLHLL
+418 VLRAERLLHIL
-429 GALGPSGQGGMAG
+429 GALETEPAAEPGAG
-442 ADGHAGDPPDAASDL
+442 ERGSDL

-477 IEASRR
+477 VEASRR

-506 RDDRAMGDARELFE
+506 RDDRSMVDARELFE
-520 GSTLS
+520 GSPQS

-533 HQFARNARFALEPC
+533 HQYARNAHFSLDAC

-570 AEREGLMP
+570 AEREGMMP
-578 GDPRSE
+578 REASSVPTE
-584 SNAAA
+584 A
-589 PEGDEALL
+589 GDEGLL
-597 KSLCAGFVDQVCV
+597 KSLCAGFVDQVCL

-625 VGTLMRES
+625 TGSLMRES
-633 VVQQAELLVVG
+633 VVQQADLMVVG
-644 SLREIPGR
+644 SIREVSGR
-652 SGGVLTLLGLATA
+652 TGGVFTLLGLATA
-665 VKVEWLRELYPQH
+665 VTTEWLRELYPQH
-678 FQAAVEHV
+678 FSTSVEHV
-686 YDRLHKRVS
+686 FDRLHKRVS
-695 PVRRQ
+695 PVRRI

-711 LRETDPEQS
+711 QRESDPGLS

-731 GFELPQLDHDL
+731 GFELPQLDHEL
-742 RQFIARVNLMARAL
+742 KQFIARVNLIARAL
-756 PHLEFPAFDGAA
+756 PQLEFPAFDGAA
-768 LVAALE
+768 LVAALD
-774 RAFRGLTLVKQAQAA
+774 RAFRGLTLVKQAQSA
-789 PLREAFRAHLAPEQI
+789 PLKEAFRAHLAPEQI
-804 AWLDELMPLHLS
+804 AWLDELMPVHLP
-816 WIEGR
+816 WTEGR

-831 PDLDPEE
+831 PDAEADE

-848 TECLPLK
+848 TECFQLK

-872 APDGKRLEVVSDFP
+872 TPDGKRLEVVSDFP
-886 RWRETTYPKLR
+886 RWREVSYPKQR
-897 SQLRAKYPG
+897 SQLRAKHPG

>member
-9 WRLHADLLRALSGG
+9 WRLHADLIRTLTEG
-23 NRLVLVAATG
+23 NQLVLVAATG

-45 DAGLVPEGKQIVVLQ
+45 DAGLVPEGQQIVVLQ

-66 RTVATRVAWERG
+66 RTVATRVAWERQ
-78 VRLGTEVGYQV
+78 VRLGAEVGYQV

-96 EGTRIAFVTEGILL
+96 DATRIAFITEGILL
-110 RWLQDDPRLE
+110 RWIQDDPRLSQ
-120 RIAVLVF
+120 IGVLIF

-140 LALAKRLQANGR
+140 LALAKRLQATER
-152 PDLRLLVMSATLD
+152 PDLRLVVMSATLE
-165 AEPVARYLAAP
+165 AEPVARYLAASVSVPAPVTGQGVSDLP
-176 PPDRSP
+176 PGGI
-182 PAAPDVAPAHA
+182 APASA
-193 VPAVPA
+193 
-199 VPESVPI
+199 PI

-215 VEMRWLEYGDS
+215 VEMQWLDYGDS

-238 RIVESGWEG
+238 RIVEAGWEG

-269 RLGERVVLIP
+269 RLGERVSLIP
-279 LHGELPPEDQDRA
+279 LHGELGPDDQDRA

-407 FDWLDAPDRAA
+407 FDWLDAPDKAA
-418 VLRAERLLHLL
+418 VLRAERLLHIL
-429 GALGPSGQGGMAG
+429 GALEEGHGAESSG
-442 ADGHAGDPPDAASDL
+442 SDL

-477 IEASRR
+477 VEASRR

-506 RDDRAMGDARELFE
+506 REDPSSADARELFE
-520 GSTLS
+520 GSTQS

-533 HQFARNARFALEPC
+533 HQYARNAHFSLEAC

-570 AEREGLMP
+570 AEREKMMTRDSG
-578 GDPRSE
+578 
-584 SNAAA
+584 AASA
-589 PEGDEALL
+589 EAGDEGLL

-625 VGTLMRES
+625 TGSLMRES
-633 VVQQAELLVVG
+633 VVQQAELMVVG
-644 SLREIPGR
+644 SIREVSGR

-665 VKVEWLRELYPQH
+665 VKSEWLRELFPQH
-678 FQAAVEHV
+678 FHTSVDHV
-686 YDRLHKRVS
+686 FDRLHKRVS
-695 PVRRQ
+695 PVRRIC
-700 RFLDLVVATEH
+700 FLDLVVATEH
-711 LRETDPEQS
+711 QRESDPELS

-731 GFELPQLDHDL
+731 GFDLPQLDHEL
-742 RQFIARVNLMARAL
+742 KQFIARVNLIARAL
-756 PHLEFPAFDGAA
+756 PQLEFPAFDGAA
-768 LVAALE
+768 LVAALD
-774 RAFRGLTLVKQAQAA
+774 RAFRGLTLVKQAQVAS
-789 PLREAFRAHLAPEQI
+789 LKEAFRAHLAPEQI
-804 AWLDELMPLHLS
+804 AWLDELMPVHLP
-816 WIEGR
+816 WLEGR

-831 PDLDPEE
+831 PEAEADE
-838 IPGPEAQVKL
+838 ISGPEAQVKL
-848 TECLPLK
+848 TECFQLK

-860 GEDAIPVRLALQ
+860 GEDAIPIRLALQ
-872 APDGKRLEVVSDFP
+872 APDGKRLEVVSNFP
-886 RWRETTYPKLR
+886 RWREISYPKLR
-897 SQLRAKYPG
+897 AQIRTKYPG

>member
-9 WRLHADLLRALSGG
+9 WRLHADLIRTLTEG
-23 NRLVLVAATG
+23 NQLVLVAATG

-45 DAGLVPEGKQIVVLQ
+45 DAGLVPEGQQIVVLQ

-66 RTVATRVAWERG
+66 RTVATRVAWERQ
-78 VRLGTEVGYQV
+78 VRLGAEVGYQV

-96 EGTRIAFVTEGILL
+96 DATRIAFITEGILL
-110 RWLQDDPRLE
+110 RWIQDDPRLSQ
-120 RIAVLVF
+120 IGVLIF

-140 LALAKRLQANGR
+140 LALAKRLQATER
-152 PDLRLLVMSATLD
+152 PDLRLVVMSATLE
-165 AEPVARYLAAP
+165 AEPVARYLAASVSVPASVTGQGGSDLP
-176 PPDRSP
+176 PGGI
-182 PAAPDVAPAHA
+182 APASA
-193 VPAVPA
+193 
-199 VPESVPI
+199 PI

-215 VEMRWLEYGDS
+215 VEMQWLDYGDS

-238 RIVESGWEG
+238 RIVEAGWEG

-269 RLGERVVLIP
+269 RLGERVSLIP
-279 LHGELPPEDQDRA
+279 LHGELGPDDQDRA

-407 FDWLDAPDRAA
+407 FDWLDAPDKAA
-418 VLRAERLLHLL
+418 VLRAERLLHIL
-429 GALGPSGQGGMAG
+429 GALEEGHGAESSG
-442 ADGHAGDPPDAASDL
+442 SDL

-477 IEASRR
+477 VEASRR

-506 RDDRAMGDARELFE
+506 REDPSSADARELFE
-520 GSTLS
+520 GSTQS

-533 HQFARNARFALEPC
+533 HQYARNAHFSLEAC

-570 AEREGLMP
+570 AEREKMMTRDSG
-578 GDPRSE
+578 
-584 SNAAA
+584 AASA
-589 PEGDEALL
+589 EAGDEGLL

-625 VGTLMRES
+625 TGSLMRES
-633 VVQQAELLVVG
+633 VVQQAELMVVG
-644 SLREIPGR
+644 SIREVSGR

-665 VKVEWLRELYPQH
+665 VKSEWLRELFPQH
-678 FQAAVEHV
+678 FHTSVDHV
-686 YDRLHKRVS
+686 FDRLHKRVS
-695 PVRRQ
+695 PVRRIC
-700 RFLDLVVATEH
+700 FLDLVVATEH
-711 LRETDPEQS
+711 QRESDPELS

-731 GFELPQLDHDL
+731 GFDLPQLDHEL
-742 RQFIARVNLMARAL
+742 KQFIARVNLIARAL
-756 PHLEFPAFDGAA
+756 PQLEFPAFDGAA
-768 LVAALE
+768 LVAALD
-774 RAFRGLTLVKQAQAA
+774 RAFRGLTLVKQAQVAS
-789 PLREAFRAHLAPEQI
+789 LKEAFRAHLAPEQI
-804 AWLDELMPLHLS
+804 AWLDELMPVHLP
-816 WIEGR
+816 WLEGR

-831 PDLDPEE
+831 PEAEADE
-838 IPGPEAQVKL
+838 ISGPEAQVKL
-848 TECLPLK
+848 TECFQLK

-860 GEDAIPVRLALQ
+860 GEDAIPIRLALQ
-872 APDGKRLEVVSDFP
+872 APDGKRLEVVSNFP
-886 RWRETTYPKLR
+886 RWREVSYPKLR
-897 SQLRAKYPG
+897 AQIRTKYPG

>member
-9 WRLHADLLRALSGG
+9 WRLHADLIRTLTEG
-23 NRLVLVAATG
+23 NQLVLVAATG

-45 DAGLVPEGKQIVVLQ
+45 DAGLVPEGRQIVVLQ

-66 RTVATRVAWERG
+66 RTVATRVAWERQ
-78 VRLGTEVGYQV
+78 VRLGAEVGYQV

-96 EGTRIAFVTEGILL
+96 DATRIAFVTEGILL
-110 RWLQDDPRLE
+110 RWIQDDPRLSQ
-120 RIAVLVF
+120 IGVLIF

-140 LALAKRLQANGR
+140 LALAKRLQATER
-152 PDLRLLVMSATLD
+152 PDLRLVVMSATLE
-165 AEPVARYLAAP
+165 AEPVARYLAASVSVPASVTEQGVSDLP
-176 PPDRSP
+176 PGGI
-182 PAAPDVAPAHA
+182 APASA
-193 VPAVPA
+193 
-199 VPESVPI
+199 PI

-215 VEMRWLEYGDS
+215 VEMQWLDYGDS

-238 RIVESGWEG
+238 RIVEAGWEG

-257 EIQATLG
+257 EIQAALG

-269 RLGERVVLIP
+269 RLGERVALIP
-279 LHGELPPEDQDRA
+279 LHGELGPDDQDRA

-407 FDWLDAPDRAA
+407 FDWLDAPDKAA
-418 VLRAERLLHLL
+418 VLRAERLLHIL
-429 GALGPSGQGGMAG
+429 GALEEGHGAESSG
-442 ADGHAGDPPDAASDL
+442 SDL

-477 IEASRR
+477 VEASRR

-506 RDDRAMGDARELFE
+506 REDPSSADARELFE
-520 GSTLS
+520 GSTQS

-533 HQFARNARFALEPC
+533 HQYARNAHFSLEAC
-547 RRHGIHAQ
+547 RRRGIHAQ

-570 AEREGLMP
+570 AEREKMMTRDSG
-578 GDPRSE
+578 
-584 SNAAA
+584 AA
-589 PEGDEALL
+589 PAEAGDEGLL

-625 VGTLMRES
+625 AGSLMRES
-633 VVQQAELLVVG
+633 VVQQAELMVVG
-644 SLREIPGR
+644 SIREVSGR

-665 VKVEWLRELYPQH
+665 VKTEWLRELFPQH
-678 FQAAVEHV
+678 FHTSVDHV
-686 YDRLHKRVS
+686 FDRLHKRVS
-695 PVRRQ
+695 PVRRIC
-700 RFLDLVVATEH
+700 FLDLVVATEH
-711 LRETDPEQS
+711 QRESDPEQS
-720 GRCLAEAFARG
+720 GRCLAETFARG
-731 GFELPQLDHDL
+731 GFDLPQLDHEL
-742 RQFIARVNLMARAL
+742 KQFIARVNLIARAL
-756 PHLEFPAFDGAA
+756 PQLEFPAFDGAA
-768 LVAALE
+768 LVAALN
-774 RAFRGLTLVKQAQAA
+774 RGFRGLTLVKQAQSA
-789 PLREAFRAHLAPEQI
+789 PLKEAFRAHLAPEQI
-804 AWLDELMPLHLS
+804 AWLDELMPVHLP
-816 WIEGR
+816 WLEGR
-821 RLKLTYVEPD
+821 RLKLTYTEPD
-831 PDLDPEE
+831 PEAEADE

-848 TECLPLK
+848 TECFQLK

-860 GEDAIPVRLALQ
+860 GEGAIPVRLALQ

-886 RWRETTYPKLR
+886 RWREVSYPKLR
-897 SQLRAKYPG
+897 VQIRTKYPG

>member
-9 WRLHADLLRALSGG
+9 WRLHADLIRTLTEG
-23 NRLVLVAATG
+23 NQLVLVAATG

-45 DAGLVPEGKQIVVLQ
+45 DAGLVPEGRQIVVLQ

-66 RTVATRVAWERG
+66 RTVATRVAWERQ
-78 VRLGTEVGYQV
+78 VRLGAEVGYQV

-96 EGTRIAFVTEGILL
+96 DATRIAFITEGILL
-110 RWLQDDPRLE
+110 RWIQDDPRLSQ
-120 RIAVLVF
+120 IGVLIF

-140 LALAKRLQANGR
+140 LALAKRLQATER
-152 PDLRLLVMSATLD
+152 PDLRLVVMSATLE
-165 AEPVARYLAAP
+165 AEPVARYLAASVSVPASVTGQGGSDLP
-176 PPDRSP
+176 PGGI
-182 PAAPDVAPAHA
+182 APASA
-193 VPAVPA
+193 
-199 VPESVPI
+199 PI

-215 VEMRWLEYGDS
+215 VEMQWLDYGDS

-238 RIVESGWEG
+238 RIVEAGWEG

-257 EIQATLG
+257 EIQAALG

-269 RLGERVVLIP
+269 RLGERVSLIP
-279 LHGELPPEDQDRA
+279 LHGELGPDDQDRA

-407 FDWLDAPDRAA
+407 FDWLDAPDKAA
-418 VLRAERLLHLL
+418 VLRAERLLHIL
-429 GALGPSGQGGMAG
+429 GALEGGQGAESPG
-442 ADGHAGDPPDAASDL
+442 SDL

-477 IEASRR
+477 VEASRR

-506 RDDRAMGDARELFE
+506 REDPSSADARELFE
-520 GSTLS
+520 GSTQS

-533 HQFARNARFALEPC
+533 HQYARNAHFSLEAC

-570 AEREGLMP
+570 AEREKMMTRDSG
-578 GDPRSE
+578 
-584 SNAAA
+584 AAA
-589 PEGDEALL
+589 TEAGDEGLL

-625 VGTLMRES
+625 TGSLMRES
-633 VVQQAELLVVG
+633 VVQQAELMVVG
-644 SLREIPGR
+644 SIREVSGR

-665 VKVEWLRELYPQH
+665 VKSEWLRELFPQH
-678 FQAAVEHV
+678 FHTSVDHV
-686 YDRLHKRVS
+686 FDRLHKRVS
-695 PVRRQ
+695 PVRRIC
-700 RFLDLVVATEH
+700 FLDLVVATEH
-711 LRETDPEQS
+711 QRESDPELS

-731 GFELPQLDHDL
+731 GFDLPQLDHEL
-742 RQFIARVNLMARAL
+742 KQFIARVNLIARAL
-756 PHLEFPAFDGAA
+756 PQLEFPAFDGAA
-768 LVAALE
+768 LVAALD
-774 RAFRGLTLVKQAQAA
+774 RAFRGLTLVKQAQVAS
-789 PLREAFRAHLAPEQI
+789 LKEAFRAHLAPEQI
-804 AWLDELMPLHLS
+804 AWLDELMPVHLP
-816 WIEGR
+816 WLEGR

-831 PDLDPEE
+831 PEAEADE
-838 IPGPEAQVKL
+838 ISGPEAQVKL
-848 TECLPLK
+848 TECFQLK

-860 GEDAIPVRLALQ
+860 GEDAIPIRLALQ
-872 APDGKRLEVVSDFP
+872 APDGKRLEVVSNFP
-886 RWRETTYPKLR
+886 RWREISYPKLR
-897 SQLRAKYPG
+897 AQIRTKYPG

>member
-1 MPDNGLPI
+1 VPDNGLPI
-9 WRLHADLLRALSGG
+9 WRLHADLIRTLTEG
-23 NRLVLVAATG
+23 NQLVLVAATG

-45 DAGLVPEGKQIVVLQ
+45 DAGLVPEGRQIVVLQ

-66 RTVATRVAWERG
+66 RTVATRVAWERQ
-78 VRLGTEVGYQV
+78 VRLGAEVGYQV

-96 EGTRIAFVTEGILL
+96 DGTRIAFVTEGILL
-110 RWLQDDPRLE
+110 RWLQDDPRLS
-120 RIAVLVF
+120 RIGVLIF

-140 LALAKRLQANGR
+140 LALAKRLQATAR
-152 PDLRLLVMSATLD
+152 PDLRLVVMSATLE
-165 AEPVARYLAAP
+165 AEPVARYLAS
-176 PPDRSP
+176 SP
-182 PAAPDVAPAHA
+182 PGPVAAPSRPAA
-193 VPAVPA
+193 
-199 VPESVPI
+199 PI

-215 VEMRWLEYGDS
+215 VEMQWLDYGDN

-238 RIVESGWEG
+238 RIVEAGWEG

-264 ALAAA
+264 ALSAA
-269 RLGERVVLIP
+269 RLGERVALIP
-279 LHGELPPEDQDRA
+279 LHGELAPDDQDRA
-292 FQPSPLR
+292 FQPSPVR

-365 WRLWTESGH
+365 WRLWTESAH

-399 LGVRQAAT
+399 LGVRQAAV
-407 FDWLDAPDRAA
+407 FDWLDAPDKAA
-418 VLRAERLLHLL
+418 VLRAERLLHIL
-429 GALGPSGQGGMAG
+429 GALETEPAAEPGAG
-442 ADGHAGDPPDAASDL
+442 ERGSDL

-477 IEASRR
+477 VEASRR

-506 RDDRAMGDARELFE
+506 RDDRSMVDARELFE
-520 GSTLS
+520 GSPQS

-533 HQFARNARFALEPC
+533 HQYARNAHFSLDAC

-570 AEREGLMP
+570 AEREGMMP
-578 GDPRSE
+578 REASPVPTE
-584 SNAAA
+584 A
-589 PEGDEALL
+589 GDEGLL
-597 KSLCAGFVDQVCV
+597 KSLCAGFVDQVCL

-625 VGTLMRES
+625 TGSLMRES
-633 VVQQAELLVVG
+633 VVQQAELMVVG
-644 SLREIPGR
+644 SIREVSGR
-652 SGGVLTLLGLATA
+652 TGGVLTLLGLATA
-665 VKVEWLRELYPQH
+665 VKTEWLRELYPQH
-678 FQAAVEHV
+678 FSTSVEHV
-686 YDRLHKRVS
+686 FDRLHKRVS
-695 PVRRQ
+695 PVRRI

-711 LRETDPEQS
+711 QRESDPGLS

-731 GFELPQLDHDL
+731 GFELPQLDHEL
-742 RQFIARVNLMARAL
+742 KQFIARVNLIARAL
-756 PHLEFPAFDGAA
+756 PQLEFPAFDGAA
-768 LVAALE
+768 LVAALD
-774 RAFRGLTLVKQAQAA
+774 RAFRGLTLVKQAQSA
-789 PLREAFRAHLAPEQI
+789 PLKEAFRAHLAPEQI
-804 AWLDELMPLHLS
+804 AWLDELMPVHLP
-816 WIEGR
+816 WTEGR

-831 PDLDPEE
+831 PDAEADE

-848 TECLPLK
+848 TECFQLK
-855 THPTV
+855 THPAV

-872 APDGKRLEVVSDFP
+872 TPDGKRLEVVSDFP
-886 RWRETTYPKLR
+886 RWREVSYPKQR
-897 SQLRAKYPG
+897 SQLRAKHPG

>member
-9 WRLHADLLRALSGG
+9 WRLHADLIRTLAEG
-23 NRLVLVAATG
+23 NQLVLVAATG

-45 DAGLVPEGKQIVVLQ
+45 DAGLVPEGRQIVVLQ

-66 RTVATRVAWERG
+66 RTVATRVAWERQ
-78 VRLGTEVGYQV
+78 VRLGAEVGYQV

-96 EGTRIAFVTEGILL
+96 DGTRIAFVTEGILL
-110 RWLQDDPRLE
+110 RWLQDDPRLS
-120 RIAVLVF
+120 RIGVLIF

-140 LALAKRLQANGR
+140 LALAKRLQATAR
-152 PDLRLLVMSATLD
+152 PDLRLVVMSATLE
-165 AEPVARYLAAP
+165 AEPVARYLAS
-176 PPDRSP
+176 SP
-182 PAAPDVAPAHA
+182 PGPVASPARPAA
-193 VPAVPA
+193 
-199 VPESVPI
+199 PI

-215 VEMRWLEYGDS
+215 VEMQWLDYGDN

-238 RIVESGWEG
+238 RIVEAGWEG

-264 ALAAA
+264 ALSAA
-269 RLGERVVLIP
+269 RLGERVALIP
-279 LHGELPPEDQDRA
+279 LHGELAPDDQDRA
-292 FQPSPLR
+292 FQPSPVR

-365 WRLWTESGH
+365 WRLWTESAH

-399 LGVRQAAT
+399 LGVRQAAV
-407 FDWLDAPDRAA
+407 FDWLDAPDKAA
-418 VLRAERLLHLL
+418 VLRAERLLHIL
-429 GALGPSGQGGMAG
+429 GALETEPAAEPGAG
-442 ADGHAGDPPDAASDL
+442 ERGSDL

-477 IEASRR
+477 VEASRR

-506 RDDRAMGDARELFE
+506 RDDRSMADARELFE
-520 GSTLS
+520 GSPQS

-533 HQFARNARFALEPC
+533 YQYARNAHFSLDAC

-570 AEREGLMP
+570 AEREGMMP
-578 GDPRSE
+578 REASSVPTE
-584 SNAAA
+584 A
-589 PEGDEALL
+589 GDEGLL
-597 KSLCAGFVDQVCV
+597 KSLCAGFVDQVCL

-625 VGTLMRES
+625 TGSLMRES
-633 VVQQAELLVVG
+633 VVQQAELMVVG
-644 SLREIPGR
+644 SIREVSGR
-652 SGGVLTLLGLATA
+652 TGGVLTLLGLATA
-665 VKVEWLRELYPQH
+665 VKTEWLRELYPQH
-678 FQAAVEHV
+678 FSTSVEHV
-686 YDRLHKRVS
+686 FDRLHKRVS
-695 PVRRQ
+695 PVRRI
-700 RFLDLVVATEH
+700 RFLDLIVATEH
-711 LRETDPEQS
+711 QRESDPEQS

-731 GFELPQLDHDL
+731 GFELPQLDHEL
-742 RQFIARVNLMARAL
+742 KQFIARVNLIARAL
-756 PHLEFPAFDGAA
+756 PQLEFPAFDGAA
-768 LVAALE
+768 LVAALD
-774 RAFRGLTLVKQAQAA
+774 RAFRGLTLVKQAQSA
-789 PLREAFRAHLAPEQI
+789 PLKEAFRAHLAPEQI
-804 AWLDELMPLHLS
+804 AWLDELMPVHLP
-816 WIEGR
+816 WTEGR

-831 PDLDPEE
+831 PDAEADE

-848 TECLPLK
+848 TECFQLK

-872 APDGKRLEVVSDFP
+872 TPDGKRLEVVSDFP
-886 RWRETTYPKLR
+886 RWREVSYPKQR
-897 SQLRAKYPG
+897 SQLRAKHPG

>member
-9 WRLHADLLRALSGG
+9 WRLHADLIRTLTEG
-23 NRLVLVAATG
+23 NQLVLVAATG

-45 DAGLVPEGKQIVVLQ
+45 DAGLVPEGRQIVVLQ

-66 RTVATRVAWERG
+66 RTVATRVAWERQ
-78 VRLGTEVGYQV
+78 VRLGAEVGYQV

-96 EGTRIAFVTEGILL
+96 DATRIAFITEGILL
-110 RWLQDDPRLE
+110 RWIQDDPRLSQ
-120 RIAVLVF
+120 IGVLIF

-140 LALAKRLQANGR
+140 LALAKRLQATER
-152 PDLRLLVMSATLD
+152 PDLRLVVMSATLE
-165 AEPVARYLAAP
+165 AEPVARYLAASVSVPASVTGQGGSDLP
-176 PPDRSP
+176 PGGI
-182 PAAPDVAPAHA
+182 APASA
-193 VPAVPA
+193 
-199 VPESVPI
+199 PI

-215 VEMRWLEYGDS
+215 VEMQWLDYGDS

-238 RIVESGWEG
+238 RIVEAGWEG

-257 EIQATLG
+257 EIQAALG

-269 RLGERVVLIP
+269 RLGERVSLIP
-279 LHGELPPEDQDRA
+279 LHGELGPDDQDRA

-407 FDWLDAPDRAA
+407 FDWLDAPDKAA
-418 VLRAERLLHLL
+418 VLRAERLLHIL
-429 GALGPSGQGGMAG
+429 GALEEGRGAESSG
-442 ADGHAGDPPDAASDL
+442 SDL

-477 IEASRR
+477 VEASRR

-506 RDDRAMGDARELFE
+506 REDPSSADARELFE
-520 GSTLS
+520 GSTQS

-533 HQFARNARFALEPC
+533 HQYARNAHFSLEAC

-570 AEREGLMP
+570 AEREKMMTRDSG
-578 GDPRSE
+578 
-584 SNAAA
+584 AASA
-589 PEGDEALL
+589 EAGDEGLL

-625 VGTLMRES
+625 TGSLMRES
-633 VVQQAELLVVG
+633 VVQQAELMVVG
-644 SLREIPGR
+644 SIREVSGR

-665 VKVEWLRELYPQH
+665 VKSEWLRELFPQH
-678 FQAAVEHV
+678 FHTSVDHV
-686 YDRLHKRVS
+686 FDRLHKRVS
-695 PVRRQ
+695 PVRRIC
-700 RFLDLVVATEH
+700 FLDLVVATEH
-711 LRETDPEQS
+711 QRESDPEQS

-731 GFELPQLDHDL
+731 GFDLPQLDHEL
-742 RQFIARVNLMARAL
+742 KQFIARVNLIARAL

-768 LVAALE
+768 LVAALD
-774 RAFRGLTLVKQAQAA
+774 RAFRGLTLVKQAQSA
-789 PLREAFRAHLAPEQI
+789 PLKEAFRAHLAPEQI
-804 AWLDELMPLHLS
+804 AWLDELLPVYLP

-831 PDLDPEE
+831 PEAEADE
-838 IPGPEAQVKL
+838 ISGPEAQVKL
-848 TECLPLK
+848 TECFQLK

-860 GEDAIPVRLALQ
+860 GEDAIPIRLALQ
-872 APDGKRLEVVSDFP
+872 APDGKRLEVVSNFP
-886 RWRETTYPKLR
+886 RWREISYPKLR
-897 SQLRAKYPG
+897 AQIRTKYPG

>member
-1 MPDNGLPI
+1 VPDNGLPI
-9 WRLHADLLRALSGG
+9 WRLHADLIRTLTEG
-23 NRLVLVAATG
+23 NQLVLVAATG

-45 DAGLVPEGKQIVVLQ
+45 DAGLVPEGQQIVVLQ

-66 RTVATRVAWERG
+66 RTVATRVAWERQ
-78 VRLGTEVGYQV
+78 VRLGAEVGYQV

-96 EGTRIAFVTEGILL
+96 DATRIAFITEGILL
-110 RWLQDDPRLE
+110 RWIQDDPRLGQ
-120 RIAVLVF
+120 IGVLIF

-140 LALAKRLQANGR
+140 LALAKRLQATER
-152 PDLRLLVMSATLD
+152 PDLRLVVMSATLE
-165 AEPVARYLAAP
+165 AEPVARYLAASVSVPAPVTGQGVSDLP
-176 PPDRSP
+176 PGGI
-182 PAAPDVAPAHA
+182 APASA
-193 VPAVPA
+193 
-199 VPESVPI
+199 PI

-215 VEMRWLEYGDS
+215 VEMQWLDYGDS

-238 RIVESGWEG
+238 RIVEAGWEG

-257 EIQATLG
+257 EIQAALG

-269 RLGERVVLIP
+269 RLGERVSLIP
-279 LHGELPPEDQDRA
+279 LHGELGPDDQDRA

-299 KIVVSTNVAETSVTI
+299 KIVVATEVAETSVTI
-314 DGIRHVV
+314 DGIRHGV
-321 DGGLARMARYDAER
+321 DGGLARMARYDAGR

-407 FDWLDAPDRAA
+407 FDWLDAPDKAA
-418 VLRAERLLHLL
+418 VLRAERLLHIL
-429 GALGPSGQGGMAG
+429 GALEEGHGAESSG
-442 ADGHAGDPPDAASDL
+442 SDL
-457 TPVGRQ
+457 TPVLRQ

-477 IEASRR
+477 VEASRR

-506 RDDRAMGDARELFE
+506 REDPSSADARELFE
-520 GSTLS
+520 GSTQS

-533 HQFARNARFALEPC
+533 HQYARNAHFSLEAC

-570 AEREGLMP
+570 AEREKMMTRDSG
-578 GDPRSE
+578 
-584 SNAAA
+584 AASA
-589 PEGDEALL
+589 EVGDEGLL
-597 KSLCAGFVDQVCV
+597 KSHCAGFVDQVCV

-625 VGTLMRES
+625 TGSLMRES
-633 VVQQAELLVVG
+633 VVQQAELMVVG
-644 SLREIPGR
+644 SIREVSGR

-665 VKVEWLRELYPQH
+665 VKSEWLRELFPQH
-678 FQAAVEHV
+678 FHTSVDHV
-686 YDRLHKRVS
+686 FDRLHKRVS
-695 PVRRQ
+695 PVRRIC
-700 RFLDLVVATEH
+700 FLDLVVATEH
-711 LRETDPEQS
+711 QRESDPELS

-731 GFELPQLDHDL
+731 GFDLPQLDHEL
-742 RQFIARVNLMARAL
+742 KQFIARVNLIARAL
-756 PHLEFPAFDGAA
+756 PQLEFPAFDGAA
-768 LVAALE
+768 LVAALD
-774 RAFRGLTLVKQAQAA
+774 RAFRGLTLVKQAQVAS
-789 PLREAFRAHLAPEQI
+789 LKEAFRAHLAPEQI
-804 AWLDELMPLHLS
+804 AWLDELMPVHLP
-816 WIEGR
+816 WLEGR

-831 PDLDPEE
+831 PEAEADE
-838 IPGPEAQVKL
+838 ISGPEAQVKL
-848 TECLPLK
+848 TECFQLK

-860 GEDAIPVRLALQ
+860 GEDAIPIRLALQ
-872 APDGKRLEVVSDFP
+872 APDGKRLEVVSNFP
-886 RWRETTYPKLR
+886 RWREISYPKLR
-897 SQLRAKYPG
+897 AQIRTKYPG

>member
-9 WRLHADLLRALSGG
+9 WRLHADLIRTLTEG
-23 NRLVLVAATG
+23 NQLVLVAATG

-45 DAGLVPEGKQIVVLQ
+45 DAGLVPPGQQIVVLQ

-66 RTVATRVAWERG
+66 RTVATRVAWERQ
-78 VRLGTEVGYQV
+78 VRLGAEVGYQV

-96 EGTRIAFVTEGILL
+96 DATRIAFVTEGILL
-110 RWLQDDPRLE
+110 RWIQDDPRLSQ
-120 RIAVLVF
+120 IGVLIF

-140 LALAKRLQANGR
+140 LALAKRLQATER
-152 PDLRLLVMSATLD
+152 PDLRLVVMSATLE
-165 AEPVARYLAAP
+165 AEPVARYLAASVSVPAPVTEQGVSDLP
-176 PPDRSP
+176 PGGI
-182 PAAPDVAPAHA
+182 APASA
-193 VPAVPA
+193 
-199 VPESVPI
+199 PI

-215 VEMRWLEYGDS
+215 VEMQWLDYGDS

-238 RIVESGWEG
+238 RIVEAGWEG

-257 EIQATLG
+257 EIQAALG

-269 RLGERVVLIP
+269 RLGERVSLIP
-279 LHGELPPEDQDRA
+279 LHGELGPDDQDRA

-407 FDWLDAPDRAA
+407 FDWLDAPDKAA
-418 VLRAERLLHLL
+418 VLRAERLLHIL
-429 GALGPSGQGGMAG
+429 GALEEGHGAESSG
-442 ADGHAGDPPDAASDL
+442 SDL

-477 IEASRR
+477 VEASRR

-506 RDDRAMGDARELFE
+506 REDPSSAEARELFE
-520 GSTLS
+520 GSTQS

-533 HQFARNARFALEPC
+533 HQYARNAHFSLEAC

-570 AEREGLMP
+570 AEREKMMTRDSG
-578 GDPRSE
+578 
-584 SNAAA
+584 AASA
-589 PEGDEALL
+589 EVGDEGLL

-625 VGTLMRES
+625 TGSLMRES
-633 VVQQAELLVVG
+633 VVQQAELMVVG
-644 SLREIPGR
+644 SIREVSGR

-665 VKVEWLRELYPQH
+665 VKSEWLRELFPQH
-678 FQAAVEHV
+678 FHTSIDHV
-686 YDRLHKRVS
+686 FDRLHKRVS
-695 PVRRQ
+695 PVRRIC
-700 RFLDLVVATEH
+700 FLDLVVATEH
-711 LRETDPEQS
+711 QRESDPELS

-731 GFELPQLDHDL
+731 GFDLPQLDHEL
-742 RQFIARVNLMARAL
+742 KQFIARVNLIARAL
-756 PHLEFPAFDGAA
+756 PQLEFPAFDGAA
-768 LVAALE
+768 LVAALD
-774 RAFRGLTLVKQAQAA
+774 RAFRGLTLVKQAQVAS
-789 PLREAFRAHLAPEQI
+789 LKEAFRAHLAPEQI
-804 AWLDELMPLHLS
+804 AWLDELMPVHLP
-816 WIEGR
+816 WLEGR

-831 PDLDPEE
+831 PEAEADE
-838 IPGPEAQVKL
+838 ISGPEAQVKL
-848 TECLPLK
+848 TECFQLK

-860 GEDAIPVRLALQ
+860 GEDAIPIRLALQ
-872 APDGKRLEVVSDFP
+872 APDGKRLEVVSNFP
-886 RWRETTYPKLR
+886 RWREVSYPKLR
-897 SQLRAKYPG
+897 AQIRTKYPG

>member
-9 WRLHADLLRALSGG
+9 WRLHADLIRTLTEG
-23 NRLVLVAATG
+23 NQLVLVAATG

-45 DAGLVPEGKQIVVLQ
+45 DAGLVPEGQQIVVLQ

-66 RTVATRVAWERG
+66 RTVATRVAWERQ
-78 VRLGTEVGYQV
+78 VRLGAEVGYQV

-96 EGTRIAFVTEGILL
+96 DATRIAFITEGILL
-110 RWLQDDPRLE
+110 RWIQDDPRLSQ
-120 RIAVLVF
+120 IGVLIF

-140 LALAKRLQANGR
+140 LALAKRLQATER
-152 PDLRLLVMSATLD
+152 PDLRLVVMSATLE
-165 AEPVARYLAAP
+165 AEPVARYLAASVSVPASVTEQGVSDLP
-176 PPDRSP
+176 PGGI
-182 PAAPDVAPAHA
+182 APASA
-193 VPAVPA
+193 
-199 VPESVPI
+199 PI

-215 VEMRWLEYGDS
+215 VEMQWLDYGDS

-238 RIVESGWEG
+238 RIVEAGWEG

-257 EIQATLG
+257 EIQAALG

-269 RLGERVVLIP
+269 RLGERVSLIP
-279 LHGELPPEDQDRA
+279 LHGELGPDDQDRA

-407 FDWLDAPDRAA
+407 FDWLDAPDKAA
-418 VLRAERLLHLL
+418 VLRAERLLHIL
-429 GALGPSGQGGMAG
+429 GALEEGHGAESSG
-442 ADGHAGDPPDAASDL
+442 SDL

-477 IEASRR
+477 VEASRR

-506 RDDRAMGDARELFE
+506 REDPSSADARELFE
-520 GSTLS
+520 GSTQS

-533 HQFARNARFALEPC
+533 HQYARNAHFSLEAC

-570 AEREGLMP
+570 AEREKMMTRDSG
-578 GDPRSE
+578 
-584 SNAAA
+584 AASA
-589 PEGDEALL
+589 EAGDEGLL

-625 VGTLMRES
+625 TGSLMRES
-633 VVQQAELLVVG
+633 VVQQAELMVVG
-644 SLREIPGR
+644 SIREVSGR

-665 VKVEWLRELYPQH
+665 VKSEWLRELFPQH
-678 FQAAVEHV
+678 FHTSVDHV
-686 YDRLHKRVS
+686 FDRLHKRVS
-695 PVRRQ
+695 PVRRIC
-700 RFLDLVVATEH
+700 FLDLVVATEH
-711 LRETDPEQS
+711 QRESDPELS

-731 GFELPQLDHDL
+731 GFDLPQLDHEL
-742 RQFIARVNLMARAL
+742 KQFIARVNLIARAL
-756 PHLEFPAFDGAA
+756 PQLEFPAFDGAA
-768 LVAALE
+768 LVAALD
-774 RAFRGLTLVKQAQAA
+774 RAFRGLTLVKQAQVAS
-789 PLREAFRAHLAPEQI
+789 LKEAFRAHLAPEQI
-804 AWLDELMPLHLS
+804 AWLDELMPVHLP
-816 WIEGR
+816 WLEGR

-831 PDLDPEE
+831 PEAEADE
-838 IPGPEAQVKL
+838 ISGPEAQVKL
-848 TECLPLK
+848 TECFQLK
-855 THPTV
+855 THPMV
-860 GEDAIPVRLALQ
+860 GEDAIPIRLALQ
-872 APDGKRLEVVSDFP
+872 APDGKRLEVVSNFP
-886 RWRETTYPKLR
+886 RWREISYPKLR
-897 SQLRAKYPG
+897 AQIRTKYPG

>member
-9 WRLHADLLRALSGG
+9 WRLHADLIRTLTEG
-23 NRLVLVAATG
+23 NQLVLVAATG

-45 DAGLVPEGKQIVVLQ
+45 DAGLVPEGRQIVVLQ

-66 RTVATRVAWERG
+66 RTVATRVAWERQ
-78 VRLGTEVGYQV
+78 VRLGAEVGYQV

-96 EGTRIAFVTEGILL
+96 DATRIAFITEGILL
-110 RWLQDDPRLE
+110 RWIQDDPRLSQ
-120 RIAVLVF
+120 IGVLIF

-140 LALAKRLQANGR
+140 LALAKRLQANER
-152 PDLRLLVMSATLD
+152 PDLRLVVMSATLE

-176 PPDRSP
+176 VPVPASVTEQGVSDLPPGGI
-182 PAAPDVAPAHA
+182 APASA
-193 VPAVPA
+193 
-199 VPESVPI
+199 PI

-215 VEMRWLEYGDS
+215 VEMQWLDYGDS

-238 RIVESGWEG
+238 RIVEAGWEG

-257 EIQATLG
+257 EIQAALG

-269 RLGERVVLIP
+269 RLGERVALIP
-279 LHGELPPEDQDRA
+279 LHGELGPDDQDRA

-407 FDWLDAPDRAA
+407 FDWLDAPDKAA
-418 VLRAERLLHLL
+418 VLRAERLLHIL
-429 GALGPSGQGGMAG
+429 GALEGGQGAESLG
-442 ADGHAGDPPDAASDL
+442 SDL

-477 IEASRR
+477 VEASRR

-506 RDDRAMGDARELFE
+506 REDPSSADARELFE
-520 GSTLS
+520 GSTQS

-533 HQFARNARFALEPC
+533 HQYARNAHFSLEAC

-570 AEREGLMP
+570 AEREKMMTRDSG
-578 GDPRSE
+578 
-584 SNAAA
+584 AA
-589 PEGDEALL
+589 PTEAGDEGLL

-625 VGTLMRES
+625 AGSLMRES
-633 VVQQAELLVVG
+633 VVQQAELMVVG
-644 SLREIPGR
+644 SIREVSGR

-665 VKVEWLRELYPQH
+665 VKTEWLRELFPQH
-678 FQAAVEHV
+678 FHTSVDHV
-686 YDRLHKRVS
+686 FDRLHKRVS
-695 PVRRQ
+695 PVRRIC
-700 RFLDLVVATEH
+700 FLDLVVATEH
-711 LRETDPEQS
+711 QRESDPEQS

-731 GFELPQLDHDL
+731 GFDLPQLDHEL
-742 RQFIARVNLMARAL
+742 KQFIARVNLMARAL

-768 LVAALE
+768 LEAALD
-774 RAFRGLTLVKQAQAA
+774 RSFRGLTLVKQAQSA
-789 PLREAFRAHLAPEQI
+789 PLKEAFRAHLAPEQI
-804 AWLDELMPLHLS
+804 AWLDELLPVYLP

-831 PDLDPEE
+831 PEADADE
-838 IPGPEAQVKL
+838 ILGPEAQVKL
-848 TECLPLK
+848 TECFQLK
-855 THPTV
+855 AHPTV
-860 GEDAIPVRLALQ
+860 GEEAIPVRLALQ

-886 RWRETTYPKLR
+886 RWREVSYPKLR
-897 SQLRAKYPG
+897 TQIRTKYPG

>member
-9 WRLHADLLRALSGG
+9 WRLHADLIRTLTEG
-23 NRLVLVAATG
+23 NQLVLVAATG

-45 DAGLVPEGKQIVVLQ
+45 DAGLVPPGQQIVVLQ

-66 RTVATRVAWERG
+66 RTVATRVAWERQ
-78 VRLGTEVGYQV
+78 VRLGAEVGYQV

-96 EGTRIAFVTEGILL
+96 DATRIAFITEGILL
-110 RWLQDDPRLE
+110 RWIQDDPRLSQ
-120 RIAVLVF
+120 IGVLIF

-140 LALAKRLQANGR
+140 LALAKRLQATER
-152 PDLRLLVMSATLD
+152 PDLRLVVMSATLE
-165 AEPVARYLAAP
+165 AEPVARYLAASVSVPAPVTGQEGGDLP
-176 PPDRSP
+176 PGGI
-182 PAAPDVAPAHA
+182 APASA
-193 VPAVPA
+193 
-199 VPESVPI
+199 PI
-206 LVSEGRTFP
+206 WVSEGRTFP
-215 VEMRWLEYGDS
+215 VEMQWLDYGDS

-238 RIVESGWEG
+238 RIVEAGWEG

-257 EIQATLG
+257 EIQAALG

-269 RLGERVVLIP
+269 RLGERVSLIP
-279 LHGELPPEDQDRA
+279 LHGELGPDDQDRA

-407 FDWLDAPDRAA
+407 FDWLDAPDKAA
-418 VLRAERLLHLL
+418 VLRAERLLHIL
-429 GALGPSGQGGMAG
+429 GALEEGHGAESSG
-442 ADGHAGDPPDAASDL
+442 SDL

-477 IEASRR
+477 VEASRR

-506 RDDRAMGDARELFE
+506 REDPSSADARELFE
-520 GSTLS
+520 GSTQS

-533 HQFARNARFALEPC
+533 HQYARNAHFSLEAC

-570 AEREGLMP
+570 AEREKMVARDSG
-578 GDPRSE
+578 
-584 SNAAA
+584 AAA
-589 PEGDEALL
+589 TEAGDEGLL

-625 VGTLMRES
+625 TGSLMRES
-633 VVQQAELLVVG
+633 VVHQAELMVVG
-644 SLREIPGR
+644 SIREVSGR

-665 VKVEWLRELYPQH
+665 VKSEWLRELFPQH
-678 FQAAVEHV
+678 FHTSVDHV
-686 YDRLHKRVS
+686 FDRLHKRVS
-695 PVRRQ
+695 PVRRIC
-700 RFLDLVVATEH
+700 FLDLVVATEH
-711 LRETDPEQS
+711 QRESDPELS

-731 GFELPQLDHDL
+731 GFDLPQLDHEL
-742 RQFIARVNLMARAL
+742 KQFIARVNLIARAL
-756 PHLEFPAFDGAA
+756 PQLEFPAFDGAA
-768 LVAALE
+768 LVAALD
-774 RAFRGLTLVKQAQAA
+774 RAFRGLTLVKQAQVAS
-789 PLREAFRAHLAPEQI
+789 LKEAFRAHLAPEQI
-804 AWLDELMPLHLS
+804 AWLDELMPVHLP
-816 WIEGR
+816 WLEGR

-831 PDLDPEE
+831 PEAEADE
-838 IPGPEAQVKL
+838 ISGPEAQVKL
-848 TECLPLK
+848 TECFQLK

-860 GEDAIPVRLALQ
+860 GEDAIPIRLALQ
-872 APDGKRLEVVSDFP
+872 APDGKRLEVVSNFP
-886 RWRETTYPKLR
+886 RWREVSYPKLR
-897 SQLRAKYPG
+897 AQIRTKYPG

>member
-1 MPDNGLPI
+1 
-9 WRLHADLLRALSGG
+9 
-23 NRLVLVAATG
+23 
-33 SGKTTQ
+33 
-39 VPQMIL
+39 MIL
-45 DAGLVPEGKQIVVLQ
+45 DAGLVPEGRQIVVLQ

-66 RTVATRVAWERG
+66 RTVATRVAWERQ
-78 VRLGTEVGYQV
+78 VRLGAEVGYQV

-96 EGTRIAFVTEGILL
+96 DATRIAFITEGILL
-110 RWLQDDPRLE
+110 RWIQDDPRLSQ
-120 RIAVLVF
+120 IGVLIF

-140 LALAKRLQANGR
+140 LALAKRLQATER
-152 PDLRLLVMSATLD
+152 PDLRLVVMSATLE
-165 AEPVARYLAAP
+165 AEPVARYLAASVSVPASVTGQGGSDLP
-176 PPDRSP
+176 PGGI
-182 PAAPDVAPAHA
+182 APASA
-193 VPAVPA
+193 
-199 VPESVPI
+199 PI

-215 VEMRWLEYGDS
+215 VEMQWLDYGDS

-238 RIVESGWEG
+238 RIVEAGWEG

-257 EIQATLG
+257 EIQAALG

-269 RLGERVVLIP
+269 RLGERVSLIP
-279 LHGELPPEDQDRA
+279 LHGELGPDDQDRA

-407 FDWLDAPDRAA
+407 FDWLDAPDKAA
-418 VLRAERLLHLL
+418 VLRAERLLHIL
-429 GALGPSGQGGMAG
+429 GALEEGRGAESSG
-442 ADGHAGDPPDAASDL
+442 SDL

-477 IEASRR
+477 VEASRR

-506 RDDRAMGDARELFE
+506 REDPSSADARELFE
-520 GSTLS
+520 GSTQS

-533 HQFARNARFALEPC
+533 HQYARNAHFSLEAC

-570 AEREGLMP
+570 AEREKMMTRDSG
-578 GDPRSE
+578 
-584 SNAAA
+584 AASA
-589 PEGDEALL
+589 EAGDEGLL

-625 VGTLMRES
+625 TGSLMRES
-633 VVQQAELLVVG
+633 VVQQAELMVVG
-644 SLREIPGR
+644 SIREVSGR

-665 VKVEWLRELYPQH
+665 VKSEWLRELFPQH
-678 FQAAVEHV
+678 FHTSVDHV
-686 YDRLHKRVS
+686 FDRLHKRVS
-695 PVRRQ
+695 PVRRIC
-700 RFLDLVVATEH
+700 FLDLVVATEH
-711 LRETDPEQS
+711 QRESDPELS

-731 GFELPQLDHDL
+731 GFDLPQLDHEL
-742 RQFIARVNLMARAL
+742 KQFIARVNLIARAL
-756 PHLEFPAFDGAA
+756 PQLEFPAFDGAA
-768 LVAALE
+768 LVAALD
-774 RAFRGLTLVKQAQAA
+774 RAFRGLTLVKQAQVAS
-789 PLREAFRAHLAPEQI
+789 LKEAFRAHLAPEQI
-804 AWLDELMPLHLS
+804 AWLDELMPVHLP
-816 WIEGR
+816 WLEGR

-831 PDLDPEE
+831 PEAEADE
-838 IPGPEAQVKL
+838 ISGPEAQVKL
-848 TECLPLK
+848 TECFQLK

-860 GEDAIPVRLALQ
+860 GEDAIPIRLALQ
-872 APDGKRLEVVSDFP
+872 APDGKRLEVVSNFP
-886 RWRETTYPKLR
+886 RWREISYPKLR
-897 SQLRAKYPG
+897 AQIRTKYPG

>member
-9 WRLHADLLRALSGG
+9 WRLHADLIRTLAEG
-23 NRLVLVAATG
+23 NQLVLVAATG

-45 DAGLVPEGKQIVVLQ
+45 DAGLVPEGRQIVVLQ

-66 RTVATRVAWERG
+66 RTVATRVAWERQ
-78 VRLGTEVGYQV
+78 VRLGAEVGYQV

-96 EGTRIAFVTEGILL
+96 DGTRIAFVTEGILL
-110 RWLQDDPRLE
+110 RWLQDDPRLS
-120 RIAVLVF
+120 RIGVLIF

-140 LALAKRLQANGR
+140 LALAKRLQATAR
-152 PDLRLLVMSATLD
+152 PDLRLVVMSATLE
-165 AEPVARYLAAP
+165 AEPVARYLAS
-176 PPDRSP
+176 SP
-182 PAAPDVAPAHA
+182 PGPVAAPARPAA
-193 VPAVPA
+193 
-199 VPESVPI
+199 PI

-215 VEMRWLEYGDS
+215 VEMQWLDYGDN

-238 RIVESGWEG
+238 RIVEAGWEG

-264 ALAAA
+264 ALSAA
-269 RLGERVVLIP
+269 RLGERVALIP
-279 LHGELPPEDQDRA
+279 LHGELAPDDQDRA
-292 FQPSPLR
+292 FQPSPVR

-365 WRLWTESGH
+365 WRLWTESAH

-399 LGVRQAAT
+399 LGVRQAAV
-407 FDWLDAPDRAA
+407 FDWLDAPDKAA
-418 VLRAERLLHLL
+418 VLRAERLLHIL
-429 GALGPSGQGGMAG
+429 GALETEPAAEPGAG
-442 ADGHAGDPPDAASDL
+442 ERGSDL

-477 IEASRR
+477 VEASRR

-506 RDDRAMGDARELFE
+506 RDDRSMVDARELFE
-520 GSTLS
+520 GSPQS

-533 HQFARNARFALEPC
+533 HQYARNAHFSLDAC

-570 AEREGLMP
+570 AEREGMMP
-578 GDPRSE
+578 REASSVPTE
-584 SNAAA
+584 A
-589 PEGDEALL
+589 GDEGLL
-597 KSLCAGFVDQVCV
+597 KSLCAGFVDQVCI

-625 VGTLMRES
+625 TGSLMRES
-633 VVQQAELLVVG
+633 VVQQAELMVVG
-644 SLREIPGR
+644 SIREVSGR
-652 SGGVLTLLGLATA
+652 TGGVLTLLGLATA
-665 VKVEWLRELYPQH
+665 VKTEWLRELYPQH
-678 FQAAVEHV
+678 FSTSVEHV
-686 YDRLHKRVS
+686 FDRLHKRVS
-695 PVRRQ
+695 PVRRI
-700 RFLDLVVATEH
+700 RFLDLIVATEH
-711 LRETDPEQS
+711 QRESDPEQS

-731 GFELPQLDHDL
+731 GFELPQLDHEL
-742 RQFIARVNLMARAL
+742 KQFIARVNLIARAL
-756 PHLEFPAFDGAA
+756 PQLEFPAFDGAA
-768 LVAALE
+768 LVAALD
-774 RAFRGLTLVKQAQAA
+774 RAFRGLTLVKQAQSA
-789 PLREAFRAHLAPEQI
+789 PLKEAFRAHLAPEQI
-804 AWLDELMPLHLS
+804 AWLDELMPVHLP
-816 WIEGR
+816 WTEGR

-831 PDLDPEE
+831 PDAEADE

-848 TECLPLK
+848 TECFQLK

-872 APDGKRLEVVSDFP
+872 TPDGKRLEVVSDFP
-886 RWRETTYPKLR
+886 RWREVSYPKQR
-897 SQLRAKYPG
+897 SQLRAKHPG

>member
-9 WRLHADLLRALSGG
+9 WRLHADLIRTLTEG
-23 NRLVLVAATG
+23 NQLVLVAATG

-45 DAGLVPEGKQIVVLQ
+45 DAGLVPEGRQIVVLQ

-66 RTVATRVAWERG
+66 RTVATRVAWERQ
-78 VRLGTEVGYQV
+78 VRLGAEVGYQV
-89 RFEDRIG
+89 RFEGRIG
-96 EGTRIAFVTEGILL
+96 DGTRIAFVTEGILL
-110 RWLQDDPRLE
+110 RWLQDDPRLS
-120 RIAVLVF
+120 RIGVLIF

-140 LALAKRLQANGR
+140 LALAKRLQATAR
-152 PDLRLLVMSATLD
+152 PDLRLVVMSATLE
-165 AEPVARYLAAP
+165 AEPVARYLAS
-176 PPDRSP
+176 SP
-182 PAAPDVAPAHA
+182 PGPVAAPSRPAA
-193 VPAVPA
+193 
-199 VPESVPI
+199 PI

-215 VEMRWLEYGDS
+215 VEMQWLDYGDN

-238 RIVESGWEG
+238 RIVEAGWEG

-264 ALAAA
+264 ALSAA
-269 RLGERVVLIP
+269 RLGERVALIP
-279 LHGELPPEDQDRA
+279 LHGELAPDDQDRA
-292 FQPSPLR
+292 FQPSPVR

-365 WRLWTESGH
+365 WRLWTESAH
-374 LNRPAR
+374 LNCPAR

-399 LGVRQAAT
+399 LGVRQAAV
-407 FDWLDAPDRAA
+407 FDWLDAPDKAA
-418 VLRAERLLHLL
+418 VLRAERLLHIL
-429 GALGPSGQGGMAG
+429 GALETEPAAESGAG
-442 ADGHAGDPPDAASDL
+442 ERGSDL

-477 IEASRR
+477 VEASRR

-506 RDDRAMGDARELFE
+506 RDDRSMVDARELFE
-520 GSTLS
+520 GSPQS

-533 HQFARNARFALEPC
+533 HQYARNAHFSLDAC

-570 AEREGLMP
+570 AEREGMMP
-578 GDPRSE
+578 REASPVPTE
-584 SNAAA
+584 A
-589 PEGDEALL
+589 GDEGLL
-597 KSLCAGFVDQVCV
+597 KSLCAGFVDQVCL

-625 VGTLMRES
+625 TGSLMRES
-633 VVQQAELLVVG
+633 VVQQAELMVVG
-644 SLREIPGR
+644 SIREVSGR
-652 SGGVLTLLGLATA
+652 TGGVLTLLGLATA
-665 VKVEWLRELYPQH
+665 VKTEWLRELYPQH
-678 FQAAVEHV
+678 FSTSVEHV
-686 YDRLHKRVS
+686 FDRLHKRVS
-695 PVRRQ
+695 PVRRI

-711 LRETDPEQS
+711 QRESDPGLS

-731 GFELPQLDHDL
+731 GFELPQLDHEL
-742 RQFIARVNLMARAL
+742 KQFIARVNLIARAL
-756 PHLEFPAFDGAA
+756 PQLEFPAFDGAA
-768 LVAALE
+768 LVAALD
-774 RAFRGLTLVKQAQAA
+774 RAFRGLTLVKQAQSA
-789 PLREAFRAHLAPEQI
+789 PLKEAFRAHLAPEQI
-804 AWLDELMPLHLS
+804 AWLDELMPVHLP
-816 WIEGR
+816 WTEGR

-831 PDLDPEE
+831 PDAEADE

-848 TECLPLK
+848 TECFQLK
-855 THPTV
+855 THPAV

-872 APDGKRLEVVSDFP
+872 TPDGKRLEVVSDFP
-886 RWRETTYPKLR
+886 RWREVSYPKQR
-897 SQLRAKYPG
+897 SQLRAKHPG